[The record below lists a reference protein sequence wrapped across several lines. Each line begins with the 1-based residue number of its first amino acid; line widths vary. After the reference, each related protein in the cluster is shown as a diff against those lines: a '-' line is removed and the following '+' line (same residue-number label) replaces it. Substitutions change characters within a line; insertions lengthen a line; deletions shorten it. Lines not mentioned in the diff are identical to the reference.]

1 MRGNRR
7 NKNNN
12 YNSNK
17 GGHGGYHQGGNKGRG
32 GGKDGYNKYNNNYKY
47 NNNNNNYNNNYNDKY
62 YNNNYNKYNYNNK
75 SFNKFNS
82 NNQDEYYIEQ
92 SLNSND
98 NNEINENNKDI
109 NDQNQNQINISK
121 EDEKKEEKQNDQNY
135 NDEEEKEDEQANK
148 LQKYYNPYF
157 KRHKGDDFSRDTH
170 QNQYKKKR
178 EWNRKVKMEEKEKEK
193 EEKEKKIIEEHE
205 NYIKE
210 NIDPYYNAE
219 ELRIKGKL
227 LDIELRQEEERNKE
241 ENDKQREA
249 IKEII
254 KNNYDDQ
261 MKNIND
267 ITNKNDNNNN
277 IIKDKKNNNNNET
290 IFKKIIYGNE
300 KIKNNPILIYNIME
314 IFKAKKSSDE
324 MQGEF
329 IDLLGF
335 DDISTIEE
343 FITNRDEI
351 CESFDVAKAAL
362 DANKNILL
370 SQENLKLFGNT
381 NIKAELGKNKKK
393 KGTMN
398 ELQKLQQENIQL
410 LELLGFDKQ
419 FFNEINNENN
429 NDINNK
435 NNIIGGNQIIENDDF
450 NFHEINPVKK
460 AFGDVGYNENII
472 NDKEIY
478 FERTIRRNNYVEI
491 KVKNKDKKRE
501 KVEPLNVTKVLPKWA
516 QKCFDFKF
524 FNEIQ
529 STVFDKSFN
538 SDENLLITAPTG
550 AGKTNIALVTI
561 LREINRELR
570 LKNMSEIGA
579 DFDFST
585 TTWDFKILFLVPLK
599 ALANEFI
606 NKFTAQLSYFN
617 LVINEFSGDVDLT
630 KDQID
635 KTNLFVGIPEK
646 WDLFTRKHDDIF
658 KNLKLVIIDEV
669 HLLNEDRG
677 RVLEC
682 IVARTIR
689 KCELLQKFTRL
700 VGLSATLP
708 NYYDVADFLRVKEG
722 LFAFDSSYRATPL
735 TMKFFGLKDK
745 IPYEDY
751 KDLENNLVFEQVV
764 KYLKKE
770 KQVLVFVHSRM
781 ETINYAKELYRLAQ
795 VNGEED
801 LFRYEVKDKNEREYL
816 KANNKV
822 LQEIIPYGIG
832 FHNAGLLRKDRTI
845 VEKLFAKRSIK
856 VLVSTST
863 LAWGVNLPA
872 YAVIIKGTQFY
883 DASEGKKVDI
893 SILDIVQMFGRA
905 GRPQFDK
912 KGVGMIFCPMTKLS
926 HFVQKL
932 KNQINIE
939 SVLEKY
945 LADSLNAEIAIG
957 NISSLE
963 DAKNWLKLTY
973 LSVIKC
979 GRNRDSNIKEV
990 EKMIKK
996 SFSILNEFKL
1006 IRYVPSTG
1014 RVHST
1019 ELGRIASNY
1028 YMSYKTISYF
1038 NENLREDMFDEEL
1051 LNLFSKSNEF
1061 SNMKLYSEEQPELK
1075 SLAIK
1080 FGLLSGNL
1088 TSKKT
1093 IEDIPKPI
1101 ILLYAY
1107 LNGGYEYKNSSLF
1120 MDTMYLVDNSP
1131 RIFRAIVEIS
1141 IHKRLIRTSFLAINY
1156 LKLIEHRIAPG
1167 TTPLWQFTYE
1177 SVNSKITNKNKK
1189 YNKHAGQ
1196 GYLDSDICR
1205 KLDARGYTEI
1215 YQLFSDHIR
1224 MIASDLSMR
1233 VDTIN
1238 EIKELIK
1245 HIPRFNITVET
1256 KPLTRTILNITLTLE
1271 PKFKWNKKWNGLSEN
1286 FWVIV
1291 DNKKEIIHHELFNFT
1306 PKKLDEEKDKKYVP
1320 RLKEV
1325 VLSFA
1330 VPFDIEKGQTHARLD
1345 SIYTISVISDK
1356 WVNCYQQNIIELS
1369 EIDVP
1374 QDEDVK
1380 NELLDLYPLPLSAL
1394 KNKDYESIFNK
1405 EFQYFNPIQTQIFFS
1420 AYNSDEN
1427 LLVGAPTGSGK
1438 TAIAELAILRLFSK
1452 TSEGKVI
1459 YIAPLKSLSR
1469 ERVKDWKV
1477 KFEFMKKNVI
1487 ELTGDFTPDLET
1499 LLKSHILITTP
1510 EKWDVISRNW
1520 HHRSYVKKVNLIII
1534 DEIHLLGLDRGP
1546 IIEVIVSRMRYMCHK
1561 LKTPVRFIGLS
1572 TALANS
1578 LDVAEW
1584 LGIDTK
1590 YSKKSPPGLFNFRP
1604 AVRPCPVTVHIEGF
1618 SEKKYCPRMGTM
1630 NQPCFNAIINFS
1642 DNKPVLIFVSSR
1654 RQTRLT
1660 ALDLIALSANHSL
1673 GEHLQYPFLKT
1684 SLKEINSYIELVQ
1697 DENLKNS
1704 LIYGIGLHHAGL
1716 IENDRKIV
1724 ENLFL
1729 SQKIL
1734 ILIATST
1741 LAWGVNFPAH
1751 LVIIKGT
1758 EYRDPKT
1765 CQYVDMPITDILQMI
1780 GRAGR
1785 PQFDN
1790 EAIACLFVKEDKKN
1804 FYKKFLYEPFPL
1816 ESSLHKMLYDHI
1828 NAEISSGMLTD
1839 KKQCIDYI
1847 KWTYFFKRLVKNPT
1861 YYGLSDAKDSKK
1873 INEFI
1878 NKLLEKVLNE
1888 LHDAGCVKILDNDGL
1903 ESTYLGNLT
1912 SFYYMSYKTAKFYRD
1927 TLKANLSI
1935 VDILSVLTLADEL
1948 SHVPVRH
1955 TEDEINKQ
1963 MAQELPIKDPKFNFG
1978 KACTKGHLLI
1988 QAHLCRME
1996 MPISDY
2002 RTDLKTVLDNCIR
2015 ILLFMADIAK
2025 EKNILDTLLNI
2036 LSFIQMIMQGVWM
2049 DDCSLMCLPGLS
2061 LNDCKKIIKYG
2072 KIEHLCEFCEY
2083 IKKLSSNKNSNDKIL
2098 ANQIKEF
2105 ITDKCK
2111 IDSLDNDELN
2121 KLADIAMRLPILDVS
2136 YKVYSLDQNTLDRI
2150 YDKPIIENSDVQ
2162 ISITLTKYNDIKNN
2176 LVVHSRYPK
2185 MKNGRWFIIIGNIK
2199 TNEVLA
2205 FEKIAFKEKRNRKIN
2220 FIAPKEIDEDS
2231 IKLYIISDS
2240 YFGLDQEYNLNL
2252 KQINKGIMDK
2262 YGIIEIK
2269 NKKEEKE
2276 EKENKIEK
2284 DDEDIEK
2291 ETQKGEDDDESD
2303 EDLYLEN
2310 W

>member
-1 MRGNRR
+1 MRGN
-7 NKNNN
+7 KQNNN
-12 YNSNK
+12 NRNYNNK
-17 GGHGGYHQGGNKGRG
+17 GGHGKGGGGNKGGKG
-32 GGKDGYNKYNNNYKY
+32 GYYKY
-47 NNNNNNYNNNYNDKY
+47 NNNRSYNNTNNYNNNYNENY
-62 YNNNYNKYNYNNK
+62 GYNQNYNSYKNNNKYN
-75 SFNKFNS
+75 S
-82 NNQDEYYIEQ
+82 NYKNDEQYFEQ
-92 SLNSND
+92 SLTSNNND
-98 NNEINENNKDI
+98 NSQNNY
-109 NDQNQNQINISK
+109 
-121 EDEKKEEKQNDQNY
+121 EEYYDNY
-135 NDEEEKEDEQANK
+135 NYEEGQNNYYSEGQQQSNK
-148 LQKYYNPYF
+148 YDKYYNPYF
-157 KRHKGDDFSRDTH
+157 KRHKGDDFARDTH
-170 QNQYKKKR
+170 KNQYQKKR
-178 EWNRKVKMEEKEKEK
+178 EYNRKLKKEEKEKENQ
-193 EEKEKKIIEEHE
+193 EKEKEELEKHE
-205 NYIKE
+205 EYIKN
-210 NIDPYYNAE
+210 NIDPNYNAE
-219 ELRIKGKL
+219 EERLKEKL
-227 LDIELRQEEERNKE
+227 LDIELNQEEEENKE
-241 ENDKQREA
+241 ELDKQREE
-249 IKEII
+249 IKEQI
-254 KNNYDDQ
+254 KNNYEKQ
-261 MKNIND
+261 IENLNK
-267 ITNKNDNNNN
+267 ITE
-277 IIKDKKNNNNNET
+277 KDKKNLRNMNNET
-290 IFKKIIYGNE
+290 KFKKIIYDNE
-300 KIKNNPILIYNIME
+300 KLKNNPLLIYNIME

-335 DDISTIEE
+335 DDIPTIEE
-343 FITNRDEI
+343 FIKNRDEI
-351 CESFDVAKAAL
+351 CESFDIAKTVV
-362 DANKNILL
+362 DENKKISM

-381 NIKAELGKNKKK
+381 EVNTHYGKNKKK
-393 KGTMN
+393 KGALN
-398 ELQKLQQENIQL
+398 ELQKLQQENMEI
-410 LELLGFDKQ
+410 LEQLGFDRN
-419 FFNEINNENN
+419 FFVENEINDNN
-429 NDINNK
+429 SKNK
-435 NNIIGGNQIIENDDF
+435 IVGGNQIIEKDDF
-450 NFHEINPVKK
+450 NFQEIHPVKK
-460 AFGDVGYNENII
+460 AFGDVGYNENLE
-472 NDKEIY
+472 K
-478 FERTIRRNNYVEI
+478 NNELYEEKVIKKTNYTEI
-491 KVKNKDKKRE
+491 KVKNREKKRK
-501 KVEPLNVTKVLPKWA
+501 KVELINVNKVLPKWA
-516 QKCFDFKF
+516 KKCFDFQF

-550 AGKTNIALVTI
+550 AGKTNIALITI
-561 LREINRELR
+561 LREIWRELK
-570 LKNMSEIGA
+570 LKNMSQIDEN
-579 DFDFST
+579 FDFSKT
-585 TTWDFKILFLVPLK
+585 IWDFKILFLVPLK

-606 NKFTAQLSYFN
+606 NKFTAQLGYFN

-630 KDQID
+630 KEQID

-689 KCELLQKFTRL
+689 KCEILQKFTRL

-745 IPYEDY
+745 MAYEDY
-751 KDLENNLVFEQVV
+751 KNLENELVYEQVV
-764 KYLKKE
+764 KYLKKG

-781 ETINYAKELYRLAQ
+781 ETIKYSKELYRLAQ
-795 VNGEED
+795 TYGDEHLFKYGFEEEEG
-801 LFRYEVKDKNEREYL
+801 YEDMRSFYAKTDREYL
-816 KANNKV
+816 KVNNKV
-822 LQEIIPYGIG
+822 LQEMIPYGIG
-832 FHNAGLLRKDRTI
+832 FHNAGLLRKDRSI
-845 VEKLFAKRSIK
+845 VENLFRKRNIN

-872 YAVIIKGTQFY
+872 YAVIIKGTAFY

-912 KGVGMIFCPMTKLS
+912 KGVGMIFCPLTKLN
-926 HFVQKL
+926 HFVSKL

-939 SVLEKY
+939 SVLERY

-979 GRNRDSNIKEV
+979 GRNRDQNNKLV
-990 EKMIKK
+990 EKMIIN
-996 SFSILNEFKL
+996 SFKLLNEFKL
-1006 IRYVPSTG
+1006 IRYVSSTG

-1028 YMSYKTISYF
+1028 YMSYKTISEF
-1038 NENLREDMFDEEL
+1038 NEKLRDGMFDEEL
-1051 LNLFSKSNEF
+1051 LILFSSSNEF
-1061 SNMKLYSEEQPELK
+1061 SNMKLYSEEKPELEA
-1075 SLAIK
+1075 LAVK
-1080 FGLLSGNL
+1080 FGFLTGNL
-1088 TSKKT
+1088 TSHKS

-1101 ILLYAY
+1101 LLLYAY
-1107 LNGGYEYKNSSLF
+1107 LNGGYEFRNSSLF

-1131 RIFRAIVEIS
+1131 RIFRAIVEIC
-1141 IHKRLIRTSFLAINY
+1141 IHKRLISTSFLALNY

-1167 TTPLWQFTYE
+1167 HTPLWQFTYE
-1177 SVNSKITNKNKK
+1177 SVNNKMAYKNKK
-1189 YNKHAGQ
+1189 YNRHSGQ
-1196 GYLDSDICR
+1196 GYISSDICR
-1205 KLDARGYTEI
+1205 KMDAKGYTEI
-1215 YQLFSDHIR
+1215 SQLMTDHVKI
-1224 MIASDLSMR
+1224 IAQDLSIR
-1233 VDTIN
+1233 VDALN
-1238 EIKELIK
+1238 EIKDLIK
-1245 HIPRFNITVET
+1245 HIPRFNMTIDA

-1271 PKFKWNKKWNGLSEN
+1271 PIFRWSKKWNGLSEN

-1306 PKKLDEEKDKKYVP
+1306 PKKLDEESKKFVP
-1320 RLKEV
+1320 KLKEV

-1330 VPFDIEKGQTHARLD
+1330 VPFDIEQGKTHAKLD
-1345 SIYTISVISDK
+1345 SVYTISVVSDK
-1356 WVNCYQQNIIELS
+1356 WVNCSQKSFIELA
-1369 EIDVP
+1369 EIEVP

-1380 NELLDLYPLPLSAL
+1380 TELLDLYPLPLSAL
-1394 KNKDYESIFNK
+1394 KNKDYETVFNK
-1405 EFQYFNPIQTQIFFS
+1405 SFQYFNPIQTQIFYS
-1420 AYNSDEN
+1420 AYHSDEN

-1459 YIAPLKSLSR
+1459 YIAPLKSLSK
-1469 ERVKDWKV
+1469 ERVKDWKE
-1477 KFEFMKKNVI
+1477 KFNFMKKNVI
-1487 ELTGDFTPDLET
+1487 ELTGDFTPDLEI
-1499 LLKSHILITTP
+1499 LLKSDILITTP
-1510 EKWDVISRNW
+1510 EKWDGISRNW

-1572 TALANS
+1572 TALANC
-1578 LDVAEW
+1578 LDVADW

-1590 YSKKSPPGLFNFRP
+1590 YSKKSPPGLYNFRP

-1642 DNKPVLIFVSSR
+1642 ENKPVLIFVSSR

-1684 SLKEINSYIELVQ
+1684 SLQEINSYIELVQ
-1697 DENLKNS
+1697 DDNLKNS

-1729 SQKIL
+1729 NQKIL

-1785 PQFDN
+1785 PQYDN
-1790 EAIACLFVKEDKKN
+1790 EAIACLFVKQEKKN

-1861 YYGLSDAKDSKK
+1861 YYGLADAKNPKVLND
-1873 INEFI
+1873 FI
-1878 NKLLEKVLNE
+1878 NKLLEKVLHE
-1888 LHDAGCVKILDNDGL
+1888 LHDAGCIKLLDNDGL
-1903 ESTYLGNLT
+1903 ESTYLGNYT
-1912 SFYYMSYKTAKFYRD
+1912 SFYYMSHKTAKFYKD

-1935 VDILSVLTLADEL
+1935 VELISILTLADEL

-1963 MAQELPIKDPKFNFG
+1963 MAQELPIKDPKFNYG
-1978 KACTKGHLLI
+1978 KACTKGNLLI

-2036 LSFIQMIMQGVWM
+2036 LNFIQMIMQGLWM
-2049 DDCSLMCLPGLS
+2049 DDCSLMCLPGITLKE
-2061 LNDCKKIIKYG
+2061 CKKIIEYG

-2083 IKKLSSNKNSNDKIL
+2083 IKKLSQNKNSNDKVL
-2098 ANQIKEF
+2098 SDKIKEF
-2105 ITDKCK
+2105 ITKKCK
-2111 IDSLDNDELN
+2111 IDSLDKEELE
-2121 KLADIAMRLPILDVS
+2121 KLADVAMRLPILDVS
-2136 YKVYSLDQNTLDRI
+2136 YRLYALDQNTLERI
-2150 YDKPIIENSDVQ
+2150 YDRPIIENSDVQ
-2162 ISITLTKYNDIKNN
+2162 LSITLTKYNDTNNN
-2176 LVVHSRYPK
+2176 LVVYSRYPK
-2185 MKNGRWFIIIGNIK
+2185 IKNCRWFVIIGNIK

-2220 FIAPKEIDEDS
+2220 FTAPKDIDEDS
-2231 IKLYIISDS
+2231 IKLYIMSDS

-2269 NKKEEKE
+2269 QKKEVEEKKEEK
-2276 EKENKIEK
+2276 N
-2284 DDEDIEK
+2284 DEDEK
-2291 ETQKGEDDDESD
+2291 ETQRDDEEED
-2303 EDLYLEN
+2303 QEDLYLEN

>member
-1 MRGNRR
+1 MRGN
-7 NKNNN
+7 KQNN
-12 YNSNK
+12 YYSNR
-17 GGHGGYHQGGNKGRG
+17 GGRG
-32 GGKDGYNKYNNNYKY
+32 GRGGSHRGGNRGRGGKNGYNKFNGY
-47 NNNNNNYNNNYNDKY
+47 NNYNNNYGNNNYYNSNKKDNNYNDGQYYYNDKESEN
-62 YNNNYNKYNYNNK
+62 YNNN
-75 SFNKFNS
+75 
-82 NNQDEYYIEQ
+82 
-92 SLNSND
+92 
-98 NNEINENNKDI
+98 
-109 NDQNQNQINISK
+109 
-121 EDEKKEEKQNDQNY
+121 KEEQYYEDDY
-135 NDEEEKEDEQANK
+135 NEEEQEQYK
-148 LQKYYNPYF
+148 KYDKYYNPYF
-157 KRHKGDDFSRDTH
+157 KRHKGDDFARDTH

-178 EWNRKVKMEEKEKEK
+178 EYNRKVWKEEKEKEK
-193 EEKEKKIIEEHE
+193 EEKEERIKEEHE
-205 NYIKE
+205 KYIKE
-210 NIDPYYNAE
+210 NIEPYYNAE

-227 LDIELRQEEERNKE
+227 LDIELRQEDEKNKE
-241 ENDKQREA
+241 ENDKQREE
-249 IKEII
+249 IKEKI
-254 KNNYDDQ
+254 NENYDFQ
-261 MKNIND
+261 MKNID
-267 ITNKNDNNNN
+267 DMTIKDKDNNNN
-277 IIKDKKNNNNNET
+277 
-290 IFKKIIYGNE
+290 KKIDETKFKNIIYKNE
-300 KIKNNPILIYNIME
+300 KIKNNPLLIYNIME
-314 IFKAKKSSDE
+314 IFKTKKSADE

-329 IDLLGF
+329 VDLLGY
-335 DDISTIEE
+335 DEIPTIEE

-351 CESFDVAKAAL
+351 CESFDVAKAVV
-362 DANKNILL
+362 DTGKNISLT
-370 SQENLKLFGNT
+370 QENLKLFGNT
-381 NIKAELGKNKKK
+381 AVKTEIGKSKKK
-393 KGTMN
+393 KGALN
-398 ELQKLQQENIQL
+398 ELQKLQQENIQI
-410 LELLGFDKQ
+410 LEYLGFDRK
-419 FFNEINNENN
+419 FFNENEENLNNP
-429 NDINNK
+429 NDVV
-435 NNIIGGNQIIENDDF
+435 GGNQIIEND
-450 NFHEINPVKK
+450 NSNSQEINPVKK
-460 AFGDVGYNENII
+460 AFGDIGYNENII

-478 FERTIRRNNYVEI
+478 VENTKRRNTHVEI
-491 KVKNKDKKRE
+491 KVKNRERKRE
-501 KVEPLNVTKVLPKWA
+501 KVELLNVLKVLPKWA
-516 QKCFDFKF
+516 YKCFDFKF

-529 STVFDKSFN
+529 SKVFDKSFN

-561 LREINRELR
+561 LREINRELK
-570 LKNMSEIGA
+570 LKNMSEIDG
-579 DFDFST
+579 DFDFSDFK
-585 TTWDFKILFLVPLK
+585 WDLKILFLVPLK
-599 ALANEFI
+599 ALANEFL
-606 NKFTAQLSYFN
+606 NKFTAQLGHFN

-630 KDQID
+630 KEQID

-689 KCELLQKFTRL
+689 KCELLQKFIRL

-735 TMKFFGLKDK
+735 TMKFFGLKEK
-745 IPYEDY
+745 GSYEDF
-751 KDLENNLVFEQVV
+751 KDLENNLVYEQVIH
-764 KYLKKE
+764 YIKKD

-781 ETINYAKELYRLAQ
+781 ETINFAKELYRIAQ
-795 VNGEED
+795 INGEENY
-801 LFRYEVKDKNEREYL
+801 FRYEDDFTNSQKNSKKDREYL

-822 LQEIIPYGIG
+822 LKEILPYGIG

-845 VEKLFAKRSIK
+845 VEKAFQKRNIK

-872 YAVIIKGTQFY
+872 YTVIIKGTQYY

-893 SILDIVQMFGRA
+893 SILDILQMFGRA

-912 KGVGMIFCPMTKLS
+912 KGVGIIFCPMSKLNY
-926 HFVQKL
+926 FVSKL

-979 GRNRDSNIKEV
+979 GRNRDQNHKLV
-990 EKMIKK
+990 EKMIKN
-996 SFSILNEFKL
+996 SFQLLNEFKL
-1006 IRYVPSTG
+1006 IRYVSSTG

-1028 YMSYKTISYF
+1028 YMSYKTISEF
-1038 NENLREDMFDEEL
+1038 NEKLREDMFDEEL
-1051 LNLFSKSNEF
+1051 LNLFSLSNEF
-1061 SNMKLYSEEQPELK
+1061 ANMKLYPEEKPEL
-1075 SLAIK
+1075 LALAHK
-1080 FGLLSGNL
+1080 FQLLSNNL

-1107 LNGGYEYKNSSLF
+1107 LNGGCEFRNSSLF

-1131 RIFRAIVEIS
+1131 RVFRAIVEIS
-1141 IHKRLIRTSFLAINY
+1141 IHKRLVRTSFLALNY

-1167 TTPLWQFTYE
+1167 HTPLWQFTYE
-1177 SVNSKITNKNKK
+1177 SVNNKMLNKNKK
-1189 YNKHAGQ
+1189 NIKHSGQ
-1196 GYLDSDICR
+1196 GYIDSDICKR
-1205 KLDARGYTEI
+1205 IDAKGYTEI
-1215 YQLFSDHIR
+1215 SQIMTDSAKT
-1224 MIASDLSMR
+1224 IAFDLSIR
-1233 VDTIN
+1233 VDALN
-1238 EIKELIK
+1238 EIKDLIS
-1245 HIPRFNITVET
+1245 HIPRFKITVET

-1271 PKFKWNKKWNGLSEN
+1271 PTFRWNKRWNGLSEN

-1306 PKKLDEEKDKKYVP
+1306 PKKLDEETNKKYVP

-1330 VPFDIEKGQTHARLD
+1330 VPFDIEQGKTHARLD
-1345 SIYTISVISDK
+1345 SIYTISIISDK
-1356 WVNCYQQNIIELS
+1356 WVNCSQRTMIELS

-1380 NELLDLYPLPLSAL
+1380 TELLDLFPLPLSAL
-1394 KNKDYESIFNK
+1394 KNKEYESVFNK

-1459 YIAPLKSLSR
+1459 YIAPLKSLSK

-1477 KFEFMKKNVI
+1477 KFAFMKKNVI
-1487 ELTGDFTPDLET
+1487 ELTGDFTPDLEI
-1499 LLKSHILITTP
+1499 LLKSDILITTP
-1510 EKWDVISRNW
+1510 EKWDGISRNW

-1561 LKTPVRFIGLS
+1561 LNTKVRFIGLS

-1590 YSKKSPPGLFNFRP
+1590 YTKKSPPGLFNFRP

-1684 SLKEINSYIELVQ
+1684 SLQEINSYIELVQ

-1729 SQKIL
+1729 TQKIL

-1785 PQFDN
+1785 PQYDN
-1790 EAIACLFVKEDKKN
+1790 EAIACLFVKQDKKN

-1839 KKQCIDYI
+1839 KKDCIDYI

-1861 YYGLSDAKDSKK
+1861 YYGLSNAKDSKAL
-1873 INEFI
+1873 NLFI
-1878 NKLLEKVLNE
+1878 NKILEKVLDE
-1888 LHDAGCVKILDNDGL
+1888 LHDAGCIKILDNDGL
-1903 ESTYLGNLT
+1903 ESTYLGNYT

-1927 TLKANLSI
+1927 TLKPNLSI
-1935 VDILSVLTLADEL
+1935 VQIISILTLADEL

-1963 MAQELPIKDPKFNFG
+1963 MAQELPIKDPKFNYG

-2036 LSFIQMIMQGVWM
+2036 LNFIQMIMQAVWM
-2049 DDCSLMCLPGLS
+2049 DDCSLMCLPGIT
-2061 LNDCKKIIKYG
+2061 LNECKKFIKYG

-2083 IKKLSSNKNSNDKIL
+2083 IKKLGQKRDSNDKIL
-2098 ANQIKEF
+2098 SKQIKEF

-2111 IDSLDNDELN
+2111 IDSLDEDVLN
-2121 KLADIAMRLPILDVS
+2121 KLADVAMRLPILDVS
-2136 YKVYSLDQNTLDRI
+2136 YKVYALDQNTLERI
-2150 YDKPIIENSDVQ
+2150 YDRPIVENSDVQ
-2162 ISITLTKYNDIKNN
+2162 LSITLTKYNDIKNN
-2176 LVVHSRYPK
+2176 LVVYSRYPK
-2185 MKNGRWFIIIGNIK
+2185 MKNCRWFIIIGNIK
-2199 TNEVLA
+2199 TNEILA

-2220 FIAPKEIDEDS
+2220 FTAPKNIDEDS

-2252 KQINKGIMDK
+2252 KQINKGIKDK
-2262 YGIIEIK
+2262 YGIIEL
-2269 NKKEEKE
+2269 KEKVEDK
-2276 EKENKIEK
+2276 KIEN
-2284 DDEDIEK
+2284 DDEEVEK
-2291 ETQKGEDDDESD
+2291 ETQKGEDEEDD

>member
-1 MRGNRR
+1 MKG
-7 NKNNN
+7 NN
-12 YNSNK
+12 YNNNNRYNNNR
-17 GGHGGYHQGGNKGRG
+17 GRGHGRG
-32 GGKDGYNKYNNNYKY
+32 GYYRGRGRRGNNYNNY
-47 NNNNNNYNNNYNDKY
+47 NNNNYNNNYNNNKYNKFNDNNSYNDGQNYDESSNTNDNNNNNY
-62 YNNNYNKYNYNNK
+62 YNNTENNNYYYEEQEDGNYYNNTEG
-75 SFNKFNS
+75 
-82 NNQDEYYIEQ
+82 QEQ
-92 SLNSND
+92 G
-98 NNEINENNKDI
+98 
-109 NDQNQNQINISK
+109 Q
-121 EDEKKEEKQNDQNY
+121 Y
-135 NDEEEKEDEQANK
+135 NK

-157 KRHKGDDFSRDTH
+157 KRHKGDDFAKDTH
-170 QNQYKKKR
+170 KNQYKKKR
-178 EWNRKVKMEEKEKEK
+178 EYNRKVKKEEKEKEE
-193 EEKEKKIIEEHE
+193 EEKEKQKLEQHEQDIKDNINEYFYSEEH
-205 NYIKE
+205 
-210 NIDPYYNAE
+210 
-219 ELRIKGKL
+219 RIQEKL
-227 LDIELRQEEERNKE
+227 LNIELRQEDEKNKE
-241 ENDKQREA
+241 QNDKQREE
-249 IKEII
+249 IKQII
-254 KNNYDDQ
+254 KNDYNQQ
-261 MKNIND
+261 MKNLDD
-267 ITNKNDNNNN
+267 ITV
-277 IIKDKKNNNNNET
+277 KDKKDILKNNNET
-290 IFKKIIYGNE
+290 KFKQIIYNNP
-300 KIKNNPILIYNIME
+300 KLKNNPLLVYNIME

-335 DDISTIEE
+335 DDIATIEE

-351 CESFDVAKAAL
+351 CESFEVAKAAV
-362 DANKNILL
+362 DANKKIAL

-381 NIKAELGKNKKK
+381 TVQTEIGKNKKK
-393 KGTMN
+393 KGTFN
-398 ELQKLQQENIQL
+398 ELQKLQQENMQI
-410 LELLGFDKQ
+410 LEFLGFDRKYFIQ
-419 FFNEINNENN
+419 NDENLNNL
-429 NDINNK
+429 DD
-435 NNIIGGNQIIENDDF
+435 NNIIGGNQIIEN
-450 NFHEINPVKK
+450 NNNNIVEINPVKK
-460 AFGDVGYNENII
+460 AFGDVGFNENIV

-478 FERTIRRNNYVEI
+478 QEKSIRKNNYEEVI
-491 KVKNKDKKRE
+491 VKNRERKRE
-501 KVEPLNVTKVLPKWA
+501 KVELKNVVKVLPKWA
-516 QKCFDFKF
+516 HKCFDFKF

-538 SDENLLITAPTG
+538 SDENILITAPTG

-561 LREINRELR
+561 LREISRELK
-570 LKNMSEIGA
+570 LKNMSEISP
-579 DFDFST
+579 DFDFANVK
-585 TTWDFKILFLVPLK
+585 WDLKILFLVPLK
-599 ALANEFI
+599 ALANEFL
-606 NKFTAQLSYFN
+606 NKFKYQLGHFN

-630 KDQID
+630 KEQID

-646 WDLFTRKHDDIF
+646 WDLFTRKHDDVF
-658 KNLKLVIIDEV
+658 KALKLVIIDEV

-689 KCELLQKFTRL
+689 KCEILQKFIRF

-735 TMKFFGLKDK
+735 TMKFFGLKEKMAYD
-745 IPYEDY
+745 EY
-751 KDLENNLVFEQVV
+751 KDLENNLVYEQVS
-764 KYLKKE
+764 KYLKKG

-781 ETINYAKELYRLAQ
+781 ETIKTAKELYRLAQ
-795 VNGEED
+795 VNAEED
-801 LFRYEVKDKNEREYL
+801 LFRYGNNDEMDKKDNREYL
-816 KANNKV
+816 KASNKV
-822 LQEIIPYGIG
+822 LQELIPYGLG
-832 FHNAGLLRKDRTI
+832 FHNAGLLRKDRGL
-845 VEKLFAKRSIK
+845 VEKLFEKRNIK

-872 YAVIIKGTQFY
+872 YAVIIKGTSYY

-893 SILDIVQMFGRA
+893 SILDILQMFGRA

-912 KGVGMIFCPMTKLS
+912 KGVGMIFCPLSKLS
-926 HFVQKL
+926 YFVSKL

-939 SVLEKY
+939 SVLERY

-957 NISSLE
+957 NIASLE

-979 GRNRDSNIKEV
+979 GRNRDQNNKLV
-990 EKMIKK
+990 EKMIKD
-996 SFSILNEFKL
+996 SFKRLNEHKL
-1006 IRYVPSTG
+1006 IRYVSSTG

-1028 YMSYKTISYF
+1028 YMSYQTISEF
-1038 NENLREDMFDEEL
+1038 NEKLRDDMFDEEL
-1051 LNLFSKSNEF
+1051 LTIFASSNEF
-1061 SNMKLYSEEQPELK
+1061 ANMKNYSEEKPELEA
-1075 SLAIK
+1075 LAKK
-1080 FGLLSGNL
+1080 FQLITGNL

-1093 IEDIPKPI
+1093 VDDIPKPI
-1101 ILLYAY
+1101 ILLYTY
-1107 LNGGYEYKNSSLF
+1107 LNGNYEFRNSSLF

-1141 IHKRLIRTSFLAINY
+1141 IHKRLVRTSFLALNY

-1167 TTPLWQFTYE
+1167 KTPLWQFTYE
-1177 SVNSKITNKNKK
+1177 SQNNKILNKNKK
-1189 YNKHAGQ
+1189 YDKHSGQ
-1196 GYLDSDICR
+1196 GYIDSDICR
-1205 KLDARGYTEI
+1205 RMDAKGYTEI
-1215 YQLFSDHIR
+1215 SQLMTDHVKI
-1224 MIASDLSMR
+1224 IASDLSIR
-1233 VDTIN
+1233 VDALN

-1245 HIPRFNITVET
+1245 HIPRFNIIVET

-1271 PKFKWNKKWNGLSEN
+1271 PKFKWSKKWNGLSEN

-1291 DNKKEIIHHELFNFT
+1291 NNKKEIIHHELFNFT
-1306 PKKLDEEKDKKYVP
+1306 PKKLDDENNKKFAP

-1325 VLSFA
+1325 ILSFA
-1330 VPFDIEKGQTHARLD
+1330 VPFDIERGETHARLD
-1345 SIYTISVISDK
+1345 TFYTISIISDK
-1356 WVNCYQQNIIELS
+1356 WVDCSQKEIIELS

-1380 NELLDLYPLPLSAL
+1380 TELLDLYPLPLSAL
-1394 KNKDYESIFNK
+1394 KNKEYESVFDK
-1405 EFQYFNPIQTQIFFS
+1405 EFKFFNPIQTQIFYS
-1420 AYNSDEN
+1420 VYNSDEN

-1452 TSEGKVI
+1452 TSEGKII
-1459 YIAPLKSLSR
+1459 YIAPLKSLSK
-1469 ERVKDWKV
+1469 ERVKDWKE
-1477 KFEFMKKNVI
+1477 KFKFLKKNVI

-1499 LLKSHILITTP
+1499 LLKSDILITTP
-1510 EKWDVISRNW
+1510 EKWDGISRNW

-1572 TALANS
+1572 TALANC
-1578 LDVAEW
+1578 LDVADW

-1590 YSKKSPPGLFNFRP
+1590 YAKVAPPGLYNFRP

-1618 SEKKYCPRMGTM
+1618 AEKRYCPRMGTM

-1673 GEHLQYPFLKT
+1673 GDHLQYPFLKT
-1684 SLKEINSYIELVQ
+1684 SIKEINEYIESVQ
-1697 DENLKNS
+1697 DDNLKNS

-1716 IENDRKIV
+1716 IESDRKIV
-1724 ENLFL
+1724 EHLFL
-1729 SQKIL
+1729 TQKIL

-1785 PQFDN
+1785 PQYDT
-1790 EAIACLFVKEDKKN
+1790 EAIACLFVKQEKKN

-1861 YYGLSDAKDSKK
+1861 YYGLPDAKDPKVL
-1873 INEFI
+1873 NNFI
-1878 NKLLEKVLNE
+1878 NKLLEKVLHE
-1888 LHDAGCVKILDNDGL
+1888 LHDAGCIKILDNDGL

-1927 TLKANLSI
+1927 TLKENLSI
-1935 VDILSVLTLADEL
+1935 VELISILTLADEL

-1963 MAQELPIKDPKFNFG
+1963 MGQELPIKDPKFNYG
-1978 KACTKGHLLI
+1978 KACTKGNLLI

-2036 LSFIQMIMQGVWM
+2036 LNFIQMIMQGLWM
-2049 DDCSLMCLPGLS
+2049 DDCSLMCLPGIT
-2061 LNDCKKIIKYG
+2061 LNDCKKIIKNG

-2083 IKKLSSNKNSNDKIL
+2083 IKKLSQEKKSNDKIL
-2098 ANQIKEF
+2098 SQKIKEF
-2105 ITDKCK
+2105 ITDKCQIK
-2111 IDSLDNDELN
+2111 SLDKDELD
-2121 KLADIAMRLPILDVS
+2121 KLADVAMRLPILDVS
-2136 YKVYSLDQNTLDRI
+2136 YKIYSLDQNTLERI
-2150 YDKPIIENSDVQ
+2150 YDRPVIENSDVQ
-2162 ISITLTKYNDIKNN
+2162 ISVTLTKYNDINNN
-2176 LVVHSRYPK
+2176 LVVYSRYPK
-2185 MKNGRWFIIIGNIK
+2185 IKNCRWFIIIGNVK

-2205 FEKIAFKEKRNRKIN
+2205 FEKIGFKEKRNKTIN
-2220 FIAPKEIDEDS
+2220 FTAPKEIDEDS
-2231 IKLYIISDS
+2231 IKLYIMSDS
-2240 YFGLDQEYNLNL
+2240 YFGLDQEYNINL
-2252 KQINKGIMDK
+2252 KEINKGIMDK

-2269 NKKEEKE
+2269 QNKKS
-2276 EKENKIEK
+2276 
-2284 DDEDIEK
+2284 DEDKNKDKEDEDVEK
-2291 ETQKGEDDDESD
+2291 ETQKGDDDEED
-2303 EDLYLEN
+2303 EEDLYLEN

>member
-1 MRGNRR
+1 MSSNRPYKNNRGGYNRR
-7 NKNNN
+7 GGKRNRGGRGFKNNNN
-12 YNSNK
+12 YN
-17 GGHGGYHQGGNKGRG
+17 
-32 GGKDGYNKYNNNYKY
+32 YNNYNNSNGYYNY
-47 NNNNNNYNNNYNDKY
+47 NNNNNYNYNNYN
-62 YNNNYNKYNYNNK
+62 
-75 SFNKFNS
+75 NKFNS
-82 NNQDEYYIEQ
+82 NYEENNQDEQYFEE
-92 SLNSND
+92 SLNSNEINNTNND
-98 NNEINENNKDI
+98 NNEDNI
-109 NDQNQNQINISK
+109 NDKDNINNNQNEKEEEENEEYN
-121 EDEKKEEKQNDQNY
+121 EDEKEKN
-135 NDEEEKEDEQANK
+135 NK
-148 LQKYYNPYF
+148 YDKYYNPYF
-157 KRHKGDDFSRDTH
+157 KRHRGDDFARDTH

-178 EWNRKVKMEEKEKEK
+178 EWNRKIKKEEKEKEK
-193 EEKEKKIIEEHE
+193 EEKEKKILEQDEK
-205 NYIKE
+205 YYKE
-210 NIDPYYNAE
+210 NIEPYYDAE
-219 ELRIKGKL
+219 QLRIKGKL
-227 LDIELRQEEERNKE
+227 LDIELRQEDEKNKE
-241 ENDKQREA
+241 ETDKQREE
-249 IKEII
+249 IKE
-254 KNNYDDQ
+254 KLKDNYEQQ
-261 MKNIND
+261 MNNIND
-267 ITNKNDNNNN
+267 ITNKD
-277 IIKDKKNNNNNET
+277 KNNLKINGET
-290 IFKKIIYGNE
+290 KFKTIIYNNTN
-300 KIKNNPILIYNIME
+300 IRNNPLLIYNIME
-314 IFKAKKSSDE
+314 IFKAKKSADE

-335 DDISTIEE
+335 DEISTIEE
-343 FITNRDEI
+343 LITNRDEI
-351 CESFDVAKAAL
+351 CESFDVAKTAV
-362 DANKNILL
+362 DANKKIAL

-381 NIKAELGKNKKK
+381 EVKTEYGKSKKK
-393 KGTMN
+393 KNNLN
-398 ELQKLQQENIQL
+398 ELQKLQQENIQI
-410 LELLGFDKQ
+410 LEYLGFDRK
-419 FFNEINNENN
+419 FFNELNNENIS
-429 NDINNK
+429 NDT
-435 NNIIGGNQIIENDDF
+435 NIIGGNQIIENDN
-450 NFHEINPVKK
+450 NFLEINPVKK
-460 AFGDVGYNENII
+460 AFGDVGYNEYLA
-472 NDKEIY
+472 NDKELY
-478 FERTIRRNNYVEI
+478 EEKTTRKNNYVEI
-491 KVKNKDKKRE
+491 KVKNKMKKRE
-501 KVEPLNVTKVLPKWA
+501 KIEPLNIMKVLPKWA

-561 LREINRELR
+561 LREIQKELKM
-570 LKNMSEIGA
+570 KNMSEIDA
-579 DFDFST
+579 NFNFSNII
-585 TTWDFKILFLVPLK
+585 WDFKILFLVPLK

-606 NKFTAQLSYFN
+606 NKFTSQLGYFN
-617 LVINEFSGDVDLT
+617 LIINEFSGDVDLT
-630 KDQID
+630 KEQID

-735 TMKFFGLKDK
+735 TMKFFGLKEK
-745 IPYEDY
+745 GPYEDY
-751 KDLENNLVFEQVV
+751 KDLENSLVYEQVV

-781 ETINYAKELYRLAQ
+781 ETINFSKELYRLAQ
-795 VNGEED
+795 LNGEEEYFRYETNGEED
-801 LFRYEVKDKNEREYL
+801 YENTQKNYKKDREYL

-832 FHNAGLLRKDRTI
+832 FHNAGLLRKDRSI
-845 VEKLFAKRSIK
+845 VEKLFQKRSIK

-912 KGVGMIFCPMTKLS
+912 KGVGMIFCPMSKLNN
-926 HFVQKL
+926 FVSKL

-957 NISSLE
+957 NISCLE

-973 LSVIKC
+973 LSVLKC
-979 GRNRDSNIKEV
+979 GRKRDQNIKLI
-990 EKMIKK
+990 EKMIKN
-996 SFSILNEFKL
+996 SFQLLNEFKL
-1006 IRYVPSTG
+1006 IRYVSSTG

-1028 YMSYKTISYF
+1028 YMSYKTISEF
-1038 NENLREDMFDEEL
+1038 HENLREDMFDEEL
-1051 LNLFSKSNEF
+1051 LKLFSLSNEF
-1061 SNMKLYSEEQPELK
+1061 TNMKLYSEEKPELEA
-1075 SLAIK
+1075 LAKK
-1080 FGLLSGNL
+1080 FKLLSGNL
-1088 TSKKT
+1088 TSKKS

-1107 LNGGYEYKNSSLF
+1107 LNGYTEYRNSSLF

-1141 IHKRLIRTSFLAINY
+1141 IHKRLIRTSFLALNY
-1156 LKLIEHRIAPG
+1156 LKLIEHRIPPG
-1167 TTPLWQFTYE
+1167 HTPLWQFTYE
-1177 SVNSKITNKNKK
+1177 SVNNKISNKNKK
-1189 YNKHAGQ
+1189 YSKHSGQ

-1205 KLDARGYTEI
+1205 KMDAKGYTEI
-1215 YQLFSDHIR
+1215 SQLFSDHIKV
-1224 MIASDLSMR
+1224 IAFDLNIR
-1233 VDTIN
+1233 VDNLN

-1245 HIPRFNITVET
+1245 HIPRFNITVEA

-1271 PKFKWNKKWNGLSEN
+1271 PIFKWSKKWNGLSEN

-1291 DNKKEIIHHELFNFT
+1291 DNKKEIIHQELFNFT
-1306 PKKLDEEKDKKYVP
+1306 PKKLDEENKKYVP
-1320 RLKEV
+1320 KLKEV

-1330 VPFDIEKGQTHARLD
+1330 VPFDIEQGKTHARLD
-1345 SIYTISVISDK
+1345 AIYTISIISDK
-1356 WVNCYQQNIIELS
+1356 WVNCSQRELIELS

-1374 QDEDVK
+1374 QDEDIK
-1380 NELLDLYPLPLSAL
+1380 TELLDLFPLPISAL
-1394 KNKDYESIFNK
+1394 KNKDFESVFKK
-1405 EFQYFNPIQTQIFFS
+1405 EFQYFNPIQTQIFYS
-1420 AYNSDEN
+1420 AYHSDEN
-1427 LLVGAPTGSGK
+1427 LLIGAPTGSGK

-1459 YIAPLKSLSR
+1459 YIAPLKSLSK
-1469 ERVKDWKV
+1469 ERVKDWKE
-1477 KFEFMKKNVI
+1477 KFSFMKKNVI
-1487 ELTGDFTPDLET
+1487 ELTGDYTPDLEV
-1499 LLKSHILITTP
+1499 LLNSDILITTP
-1510 EKWDVISRNW
+1510 EKWDGISRNW

-1534 DEIHLLGLDRGP
+1534 DEIHLLGLERGP

-1572 TALANS
+1572 TALANCK
-1578 LDVAEW
+1578 DVAEW

-1590 YSKKSPPGLFNFRP
+1590 YTQKKPPGLFNFRP
-1604 AVRPCPVTVHIEGF
+1604 AVRPCPVTVHVEGF

-1642 DNKPVLIFVSSR
+1642 ENKPVLIFVSSR

-1684 SLKEINSYIELVQ
+1684 SLSEINSYIELVQ

-1729 SQKIL
+1729 NQKIL

-1785 PQFDN
+1785 PQYDN
-1790 EAIACLFVKEDKKN
+1790 EAIACLFVKQDKKN

-1839 KKQCIDYI
+1839 KKQCIEYI

-1861 YYGLSDAKDSKK
+1861 YYGLADAKNPKVL
-1873 INEFI
+1873 NEYI

-1888 LHDAGCVKILDNDGL
+1888 LHDAGCVKILDNDEL
-1903 ESTYLGNLT
+1903 ESTYLGNYT
-1912 SFYYMSYKTAKFYRD
+1912 SFYYMSYKTTKFYRD

-1935 VDILSVLTLADEL
+1935 VEILSILTLADEL

-1963 MAQELPIKDPKFNFG
+1963 MAQELPIKDPKFNYG
-1978 KACTKGHLLI
+1978 KASTKGNLLI

-2036 LSFIQMIMQGVWM
+2036 LNFIQMIMQGVWM
-2049 DDCSLMCLPGLS
+2049 DDCSLMCLPGIT

-2083 IKKLSSNKNSNDKIL
+2083 IKKLNQNMDNKENNDKIL
-2098 ANQIKEF
+2098 SDKIKEF
-2105 ITDKCK
+2105 ITDKCR
-2111 IDSLDNDELN
+2111 IDSLDKDELN
-2121 KLADIAMRLPILDVS
+2121 KLADVAMRLPILDIS
-2136 YKVYSLDQNTLDRI
+2136 YRVYALNQNTLERE
-2150 YDKPIIENSDVQ
+2150 YNKPIIENSDVQ
-2162 ISITLTKYNDIKNN
+2162 ISITLTKYNDTKNN
-2176 LVVHSRYPK
+2176 LVVYSRYPK
-2185 MKNGRWFIIIGNIK
+2185 IKNCRWFIIIGNVK

-2205 FEKIAFKEKRNRKIN
+2205 FEKLAFKEKRNRKIN
-2220 FIAPKEIDEDS
+2220 FTAPKNIDEDS
-2231 IKLYIISDS
+2231 IKLYIMSDS

-2252 KQINKGIMDK
+2252 KKINKGIMDK

-2269 NKKEEKE
+2269 PKKEEKE
-2276 EKENKIEK
+2276 EKIEK
-2284 DDEDIEK
+2284 DDDEFEK
-2291 ETQKGEDDDESD
+2291 ETQKGEDEEDD

>member
-1 MRGNRR
+1 MRGNKKNNNYYNNRGGRGGYRR
-7 NKNNN
+7 GGNNNRARGSNRYNKNNN
-12 YNSNK
+12 YS
-17 GGHGGYHQGGNKGRG
+17 
-32 GGKDGYNKYNNNYKY
+32 
-47 NNNNNNYNNNYNDKY
+47 NNNYNN
-62 YNNNYNKYNYNNK
+62 YNNHYYNKYNQNYEDDEQYYQQSLKSNEDTDNNHDK
-75 SFNKFNS
+75 NKNEGNNSKIQNKIENEKENS
-82 NNQDEYYIEQ
+82 N
-92 SLNSND
+92 
-98 NNEINENNKDI
+98 
-109 NDQNQNQINISK
+109 
-121 EDEKKEEKQNDQNY
+121 KKEEEEQNEENYEDVEEQDQEQY
-135 NDEEEKEDEQANK
+135 KKYEK
-148 LQKYYNPYF
+148 YHNPNF
-157 KRHKGDDFSRDTH
+157 KRHKGDDFARDTH

-178 EWNRKVKMEEKEKEK
+178 EWNRKVWKEEKEREK
-193 EEKEKKIIEEHE
+193 EEKEKKFLE
-205 NYIKE
+205 NQEKYYKE
-210 NIDPYYNAE
+210 NIEPYYNAE
-219 ELRIKGKL
+219 EQRIKGKL
-227 LDIELRQEEERNKE
+227 LDIELRQEDEKNKDE
-241 ENDKQREA
+241 IDKQREE
-249 IKEII
+249 IKEQI
-254 KNNYDDQ
+254 KNNYDQQ
-261 MKNIND
+261 MQNLTD
-267 ITNKNDNNNN
+267 ITE
-277 IIKDKKNNNNNET
+277 KDKNFIKNGET
-290 IFKKIIYGNE
+290 KFKKIIYSNS
-300 KIKNNPILIYNIME
+300 KIKSNPLLIYNIME

-351 CESFDVAKAAL
+351 CESFEVAKAAVEGNEKI
-362 DANKNILL
+362 AL

-381 NIKAELGKNKKK
+381 EVKTEIGKNKKK
-393 KGTMN
+393 KRNLN
-398 ELQKLQQENIQL
+398 EMQKLQRENMKI
-410 LELLGFDKQ
+410 LEFLGFDRK
-419 FFNEINNENN
+419 FFNEMNE
-429 NDINNK
+429 DITSTD
-435 NNIIGGNQIIENDDF
+435 NNIVGGNQIIENDDF
-450 NFHEINPVKK
+450 YVNEINPVKK
-460 AFGDVGYNENII
+460 AFGDVGYNEYKVK
-472 NDKEIY
+472 DKEIY
-478 FERTIRRNNYVEI
+478 HEDIITKTNFTEI
-491 KVKNKDKKRE
+491 KVKNILKKRE
-501 KVEPLNVTKVLPKWA
+501 KKEPISVVKNLPKWA

-538 SDENLLITAPTG
+538 SDESLLITAPTG

-561 LREINRELR
+561 LREINKELK
-570 LKNMSEIGA
+570 LKNMNEIDA
-579 DFDFST
+579 SFNFSNII
-585 TTWDFKILFLVPLK
+585 WDLKILFLVPLK
-599 ALANEFI
+599 ALANEFL
-606 NKFTAQLSYFN
+606 NKFKAQLGYFN

-630 KDQID
+630 KEQID

-646 WDLFTRKHDDIF
+646 WDLFTRKHDDVF

-689 KCELLQKFTRL
+689 KCELLQKFIRI

-745 IPYEDY
+745 CPYDEY
-751 KDLENNLVFEQVV
+751 KELENNLVYEQVV
-764 KYLKKE
+764 KYLKKG
-770 KQVLVFVHSRM
+770 KQALVFVHSRM
-781 ETINYAKELYRLAQ
+781 ETINFAKELFRLAQ
-795 VNGEED
+795 TNGEED
-801 LFRYEVKDKNEREYL
+801 IFRYEKNGEEDYDYKNQKKNKNDREYL
-816 KANNKV
+816 KVDNKN
-822 LQEIIPYGIG
+822 LQDILPYGIG

-845 VEKLFAKRSIK
+845 VENLFRRRSIK

-872 YAVIIKGTQFY
+872 YAVIIKGTQYY

-893 SILDIVQMFGRA
+893 SILDILQMFGRA

-912 KGVGMIFCPMTKLS
+912 KGVGMIFCPRNKLTY
-926 HFVQKL
+926 FVSRL
-932 KNQINIE
+932 KNQVNID

-957 NISSLE
+957 NISSIE

-973 LSVIKC
+973 LSVLKC
-979 GRNRDSNIKEV
+979 GRNRDKNMKLV
-990 EKMIKK
+990 EKMIKANFK
-996 SFSILNEFKL
+996 TLNEFKL

-1028 YMSYKTISYF
+1028 YMSYKTITEF
-1038 NENLREDMFDEEL
+1038 NEKLREDMFDEEL
-1051 LNLFSKSNEF
+1051 LNVFSLSNEF
-1061 SNMKLYSEEQPELK
+1061 SNMKLYDEEKPELIA
-1075 SLAIK
+1075 LAQK

-1088 TSKKT
+1088 TSKKS
-1093 IEDIPKPI
+1093 IDDIPKPI

-1107 LNGGYEYKNSSLF
+1107 LNGGYEFRNSSLF

-1131 RIFRAIVEIS
+1131 RIFRAIAEIS
-1141 IHKRLIRTSFLAINY
+1141 IHKRLVRTSFLALNY
-1156 LKLIEHRIAPG
+1156 LKLIEHRIPPG
-1167 TTPLWQFTYE
+1167 HTPLWQFTYE
-1177 SVNSKITNKNKK
+1177 SANNKMINKNKK
-1189 YNKHAGQ
+1189 YNKHSGQ
-1196 GYLDSDICR
+1196 GYLNSDICR
-1205 KLDARGYTEI
+1205 KLDAKGYTEI
-1215 YQLFSDHIR
+1215 SKLFSDHIKT
-1224 MIASDLSMR
+1224 IAYDLSMR
-1233 VDTIN
+1233 VDQLN

-1245 HIPRFNITVET
+1245 HIPRFNITVEA

-1271 PKFKWNKKWNGLSEN
+1271 PIFKWNKKWNGLSEN

-1291 DNKKEIIHHELFNFT
+1291 DNRKEIIHTELFNFT
-1306 PKKLDEEKDKKYVP
+1306 PKKLDEEKNKKFVP
-1320 RLKEV
+1320 KLKEV

-1330 VPFDIEKGQTHARLD
+1330 VPFDIEKGKARARLD
-1345 SIYTISVISDK
+1345 AIYTISIISDK
-1356 WVNCYQQNIIELS
+1356 WVYCNQSSFIELS

-1380 NELLDLYPLPLSAL
+1380 TELLDLFPLPLSAL
-1394 KNKDYESIFNK
+1394 KNKEYESVFNK
-1405 EFQYFNPIQTQIFFS
+1405 EFQYFNPIQTQIFYS
-1420 AYNSDEN
+1420 VYNSDEN
-1427 LLVGAPTGSGK
+1427 LLIGAPTGSGK
-1438 TAIAELAILRLFSK
+1438 TAIAELAVLRLFSK

-1459 YIAPLKSLSR
+1459 YIAPLKSLSK
-1469 ERVKDWKV
+1469 ERVKDWKQ
-1477 KFEFMKKNVI
+1477 KFSFMKKNVI
-1487 ELTGDFTPDLET
+1487 ELTGDFTPDLEI
-1499 LLKSHILITTP
+1499 LLNSDILITTP
-1510 EKWDVISRNW
+1510 EKWDGISRNW
-1520 HHRSYVKKVNLIII
+1520 HHRAYVKKVNLIII

-1590 YSKKSPPGLFNFRP
+1590 YSKKTPPGLFNFRP
-1604 AVRPCPVTVHIEGF
+1604 AVRPCPVTVHVEGF

-1660 ALDLIALSANHSL
+1660 ALDLIALSANNSL

-1684 SLKEINSYIELVQ
+1684 SIKEINSYIELVQ

-1729 SQKIL
+1729 NQKIL

-1785 PQFDN
+1785 PQYDN
-1790 EAIACLFVKEDKKN
+1790 EAIACLFVKQDKKN

-1861 YYGLSDAKDSKK
+1861 YYGLSDAKDPK
-1873 INEFI
+1873 ILNNFI
-1878 NKLLEKVLNE
+1878 NKLLEKVLDE
-1888 LHDAGCVKILDNDGL
+1888 LHDAGCIKILDNDGL
-1903 ESTYLGNLT
+1903 EPTYLGNYT

-1935 VDILSVLTLADEL
+1935 VEIISILTLADEL

-1963 MAQELPIKDPKFNFG
+1963 MAQELPIKDPKFNYG
-1978 KACTKGHLLI
+1978 KATTKGHLLI

-2036 LSFIQMIMQGVWM
+2036 LNFIQMIMQGVWM
-2049 DDCSLMCLPGLS
+2049 DDCSLMCLPGIT

-2083 IKKLSSNKNSNDKIL
+2083 IKKMSQEKNSNDEYLSNKI
-2098 ANQIKEF
+2098 KSF
-2105 ITDKCK
+2105 ITETCQ
-2111 IDSLDNDELN
+2111 IDSLDKDELN
-2121 KLADIAMRLPILDVS
+2121 KLADVAMRLPILDIS
-2136 YKVYSLDQNTLDRI
+2136 YKVYALDQNTLDRI
-2150 YDKPIIENSDVQ
+2150 YDKPIVENSDVQ
-2162 ISITLTKYNDIKNN
+2162 ISITLIKYNDIKNN
-2176 LVVHSRYPK
+2176 LVVYSRYPK
-2185 MKNGRWFIIIGNIK
+2185 IKNGRWFVIIGNVK

-2205 FEKIAFKEKRNRKIN
+2205 FEKLAFKEKRNKKIN
-2220 FIAPKEIDEDS
+2220 FTAPKDIDEDS
-2231 IKLYIISDS
+2231 IKLYIMSDS
-2240 YFGLDQEYNLNL
+2240 YFGLDQEYNINL

-2269 NKKEEKE
+2269 AKKEVKE
-2276 EKENKIEK
+2276 DKKIEK

-2291 ETQKGEDDDESD
+2291 ETQKGEDDEDA

>member
-1 MRGNRR
+1 MRGN
-7 NKNNN
+7 NYNNN
-12 YNSNK
+12 NRYNSNR
-17 GGHGGYHQGGNKGRG
+17 GGHGRG
-32 GGKDGYNKYNNNYKY
+32 GHRRGVKPGYNKYNNNNRYNNSNYY
-47 NNNNNNYNNNYNDKY
+47 NNNNKYNNYKDNS
-62 YNNNYNKYNYNNK
+62 NNNYNKNNNN
-75 SFNKFNS
+75 SYNKFNPKYK
-82 NNQDEYYIEQ
+82 NDDQYIQE
-92 SLNSND
+92 SLNSNEKDKD
-98 NNEINENNKDI
+98 NNQNNNNYLHTENDN
-109 NDQNQNQINISK
+109 N
-121 EDEKKEEKQNDQNY
+121 NY
-135 NDEEEKEDEQANK
+135 YYEEEEEDNNNYYNNTEGQEQQPNK
-148 LQKYYNPYF
+148 LEKYYNPNF
-157 KRHKGDDFSRDTH
+157 KRHKGDDFARDTH
-170 QNQYKKKR
+170 KNQYKKKR
-178 EWNRKVKMEEKEKEK
+178 EYNRKLKKEEKEKEN
-193 EEKEKKIIEEHE
+193 EEKEKKIKEEHE
-205 NYIKE
+205 KFINDH
-210 NIDPYYNAE
+210 IDPYYYSE
-219 ELRIKGKL
+219 ENRIQEKL
-227 LDIELRQEEERNKE
+227 LDLEIKQEDEKNKE
-241 ENDKQREA
+241 EIDKQREE
-249 IKEII
+249 IKDII
-254 KNNYDDQ
+254 KKDYDKQ
-261 MKNIND
+261 MKNLTD
-267 ITNKNDNNNN
+267 ITV
-277 IIKDKKNNNNNET
+277 KDRKDIVQNNET
-290 IFKKIIYGNE
+290 KFKKIIYNNQ
-300 KIKNNPILIYNIME
+300 KLKNNPLLIYNIME

-351 CESFDVAKAAL
+351 CESFDVAKSAVE
-362 DANKNILL
+362 ANKKISL

-381 NIKAELGKNKKK
+381 TVQTEVGKSKKK
-393 KGTMN
+393 KGTFN
-398 ELQKLQQENIQL
+398 ELQKLQQENNQI
-410 LELLGFDKQ
+410 LEFLGFDRK
-419 FFNEINNENN
+419 FFIENNENIN
-429 NDINNK
+429 ELNNNK
-435 NNIIGGNQIIENDDF
+435 IIGGNQIIENDDF
-450 NFHEINPVKK
+450 NFQEINPVKK
-460 AFGDVGYNENII
+460 AFGDVGYNENIV

-478 FERTIRRNNYVEI
+478 QEKSIRKNNYVEI
-491 KVKNKDKKRE
+491 VVKNREKKRE
-501 KVEPLNVTKVLPKWA
+501 KTELKNVVKVLPKWA
-516 QKCFDFKF
+516 QKCFDFNF

-529 STVFDKSFN
+529 SAVFDKSFYT
-538 SDENLLITAPTG
+538 DENILITAPTG

-561 LREINRELR
+561 LREINRELK
-570 LKNMSEIGA
+570 LKNMSEIPA
-579 DFDFST
+579 NFDFSSIV
-585 TTWDFKILFLVPLK
+585 WDFKILFLVPLK
-599 ALANEFI
+599 ALANEFL
-606 NKFTAQLSYFN
+606 NKFTSQLGYFN

-630 KDQID
+630 KEQID

-646 WDLFTRKHDDIF
+646 WDLFTRKHDDVF

-689 KCELLQKFTRL
+689 KCEILQKFIRF

-735 TMKFFGLKDK
+735 TMKFFGLKEK
-745 IPYEDY
+745 GSYEDY
-751 KDLENNLVFEQVV
+751 KDLENDLVYERVI
-764 KYLKKE
+764 KYLRKG

-781 ETINYAKELYRLAQ
+781 ETIKFAKELYRLAQ
-795 VNGEED
+795 VNGDED
-801 LFRYEVKDKNEREYL
+801 LFRYEINNETDKGENREYL
-816 KANNKV
+816 KTNNKV
-822 LQEIIPYGIG
+822 LQEVIPYGLG
-832 FHNAGLLRKDRTI
+832 FHNAGLLRKDRSI
-845 VEKLFAKRSIK
+845 VEKLFQKRNIK

-872 YAVIIKGTQFY
+872 YAVIIKGTSFY

-893 SILDIVQMFGRA
+893 SILDIIQMFGRA
-905 GRPQFDK
+905 GRPQYDK
-912 KGVGMIFCPMTKLS
+912 KGVGMIFCPISKLNY
-926 HFVQKL
+926 FVSKL

-945 LADSLNAEIAIG
+945 LSDSLNAEIAIG
-957 NISSLE
+957 NISSIE

-979 GRNRDSNIKEV
+979 GRKRDQNIKLIER
-990 EKMIKK
+990 MIKE
-996 SFSILNEFKL
+996 SFKILNEFKL
-1006 IRYVPSTG
+1006 IRYVSSTG

-1028 YMSYKTISYF
+1028 YMSYKTISEF
-1038 NENLREDMFDEEL
+1038 NEKLREDMFDEEL
-1051 LNLFSKSNEF
+1051 LTLFSSSNEF
-1061 SNMKLYSEEQPELK
+1061 ANMKLYSEEKPELE
-1075 SLAIK
+1075 SLAKK
-1080 FGLLSGNL
+1080 FKLLTGNL
-1088 TSKKT
+1088 TSKKS

-1101 ILLYAY
+1101 ILLYTY
-1107 LNGGYEYKNSSLF
+1107 LNGNYEFRNSSLF

-1131 RIFRAIVEIS
+1131 RIFRAIAEIS
-1141 IHKRLIRTSFLAINY
+1141 IHKRLVRTSFLALNY

-1167 TTPLWQFTYE
+1167 HTPLWQFTYE
-1177 SVNSKITNKNKK
+1177 SQNNKISNKNKK
-1189 YNKHAGQ
+1189 YTKHSGQ
-1196 GYLDSDICR
+1196 GYIDSDICR
-1205 KLDARGYTEI
+1205 KMDAKGYTEI
-1215 YQLFSDHIR
+1215 SQLMTDHVKI
-1224 MIASDLSMR
+1224 IASDLSIR
-1233 VDTIN
+1233 VDSLN

-1245 HIPRFNITVET
+1245 HIPRFNIIVET

-1271 PKFKWNKKWNGLSEN
+1271 PKFKWSKKWNGLSEN

-1291 DNKKEIIHHELFNFT
+1291 NNNKEIIHHELFSFT
-1306 PKKLDEEKDKKYVP
+1306 PKKLDEERNKKYVP
-1320 RLKEV
+1320 KLKEV

-1330 VPFDIEKGQTHARLD
+1330 VPFDIERGKTHARLD
-1345 SIYTISVISDK
+1345 SFYNISIISDK
-1356 WVNCYQQNIIELS
+1356 WVNCNQSTIIELS
-1369 EIDVP
+1369 EIEVP

-1380 NELLDLYPLPLSAL
+1380 TELLDLFPLPLSAL
-1394 KNKDYESIFNK
+1394 KNKEYESVFNK
-1405 EFQYFNPIQTQIFFS
+1405 EFQYFNPIQTQIFYS

-1459 YIAPLKSLSR
+1459 YIAPLKSLSK

-1477 KFEFMKKNVI
+1477 KFAFLKKNVI
-1487 ELTGDFTPDLET
+1487 ELTGDFTPDLEI
-1499 LLKSHILITTP
+1499 LLKSDILITTP
-1510 EKWDVISRNW
+1510 EKWDGISRNW

-1572 TALANS
+1572 TALANC

-1590 YSKKSPPGLFNFRP
+1590 YAKKSPPGLFNFRP

-1618 SEKKYCPRMGTM
+1618 SEKRYCPRMGTM

-1673 GEHLQYPFLKT
+1673 GDHLQYPFLKT

-1697 DENLKNS
+1697 DDNLKNS

-1729 SQKIL
+1729 NQKIL

-1785 PQFDN
+1785 PQYDN
-1790 EAIACLFVKEDKKN
+1790 EAIACLFVKQDKKN

-1861 YYGLSDAKDSKK
+1861 YYGLSDAKDPKELNK
-1873 INEFI
+1873 FI
-1878 NKLLEKVLNE
+1878 NKLLEKVLHE
-1888 LHDAGCVKILDNDGL
+1888 LHDAGCIRILDNDGL
-1903 ESTYLGNLT
+1903 ESTYLGNYT

-1927 TLKANLSI
+1927 TLKGNLSI
-1935 VDILSVLTLADEL
+1935 VEIINILTLADEL

-1963 MAQELPIKDPKFNFG
+1963 MAQELPIKDPKFNYG
-1978 KACTKGHLLI
+1978 KATTKGNLLI

-2015 ILLFMADIAK
+2015 ILLFMADIAR

-2036 LSFIQMIMQGVWM
+2036 LNFIQMIMQGVWM
-2049 DDCSLMCLPGLS
+2049 DDCSLMCLPGIT

-2083 IKKLSSNKNSNDKIL
+2083 IKKLSQNKDNDDKKLSNK
-2098 ANQIKEF
+2098 IKEF

-2111 IDSLDNDELN
+2111 VDSLDNEELD
-2121 KLADIAMRLPILDVS
+2121 KLADVAMRLPILDIN
-2136 YKVYSLDQNTLDRI
+2136 YKVYSLDQNTLERI
-2150 YDKPIIENSDVQ
+2150 YDRPIIENSDVQ
-2162 ISITLTKYNDIKNN
+2162 LSITLTKYNDINNN
-2176 LVVHSRYPK
+2176 LLVYSRYPK
-2185 MKNGRWFIIIGNIK
+2185 IKNCRWFIIIGNIK

-2205 FEKIAFKEKRNRKIN
+2205 FEKLAFKEKRNKKIN
-2220 FIAPKEIDEDS
+2220 FTAPKEIDEDS
-2231 IKLYIISDS
+2231 IKLFIMSDS

-2252 KQINKGIMDK
+2252 KKINKGIMDK

-2269 NKKEEKE
+2269 PIKEVKDDKKV
-2276 EKENKIEK
+2276 EK

-2291 ETQKGEDDDESD
+2291 ETQKGDDEDEEND

>member
-1 MRGNRR
+1 MRGSKY

-12 YNSNK
+12 YHNR
-17 GGHGGYHQGGNKGRG
+17 GGQGGYRRGGNKNRG
-32 GGKDGYNKYNNNYKY
+32 GANNKYNSNNYNNYNNKNYNNYNKNYYNNNSYNKYNQNYQE
-47 NNNNNNYNNNYNDKY
+47 DEQY
-62 YNNNYNKYNYNNK
+62 Y
-75 SFNKFNS
+75 
-82 NNQDEYYIEQ
+82 EE
-92 SLNSND
+92 SLNSTD
-98 NNEINENNKDI
+98 NKSYNNQNEANNNTSRSNKIEIENKNNKEEEI
-109 NDQNQNQINISK
+109 EENY
-121 EDEKKEEKQNDQNY
+121 EDEEDQEQYKKYEKY
-135 NDEEEKEDEQANK
+135 H
-148 LQKYYNPYF
+148 NPYF
-157 KRHKGDDFSRDTH
+157 KRHKGDDFARDTH

-178 EWNRKVKMEEKEKEK
+178 EYNRRIWK
-193 EEKEKKIIEEHE
+193 EEKEKKKEEKE
-205 NYIKE
+205 NQIKEEQEKYYKE
-210 NIDPYYNAE
+210 NIEPYYNAE
-219 ELRIKGKL
+219 EQRIKGKL
-227 LDIELRQEEERNKE
+227 LDIELRQEDEKNKE
-241 ENDKQREA
+241 ILDKQREE
-249 IKEII
+249 IKEHI
-254 KNNYDDQ
+254 KNNYDQQ
-261 MKNIND
+261 MQNLND
-267 ITNKNDNNNN
+267 ITD
-277 IIKDKKNNNNNET
+277 KDKNSLKNNET
-290 IFKKIIYGNE
+290 KFKKIIYNNP
-300 KIKNNPILIYNIME
+300 KIKNNPILIYNIIE

-351 CESFDVAKAAL
+351 CESFDVAKAAVE
-362 DANKNILL
+362 ANKKIAL

-381 NIKAELGKNKKK
+381 EVKTEIGKSKKK
-393 KGTMN
+393 KGNFDEM
-398 ELQKLQQENIQL
+398 QKLQKENIQI
-410 LELLGFDKQ
+410 LEFLGFDRK
-419 FFNEINNENN
+419 FFDEMDKDFSKENN
-429 NDINNK
+429 IV
-435 NNIIGGNQIIENDDF
+435 GGNQIIENDEF
-450 NFHEINPVKK
+450 QFKEVNPVKK

-478 FERTIRRNNYVEI
+478 QEDMINKSNYVEI
-491 KVKNKDKKRE
+491 KVKNRIKKRE
-501 KVEPLNVTKVLPKWA
+501 KKEPISVVKSLPKWA
-516 QKCFDFKF
+516 QRCFDFKF

-538 SDENLLITAPTG
+538 SDESLLITAPTG

-561 LREINRELR
+561 LREINKELK
-570 LKNMSEIGA
+570 LKNMNEIDV
-579 DFDFST
+579 DFNFSNT
-585 TTWDFKILFLVPLK
+585 IWDFKILFLVPLK
-599 ALANEFI
+599 ALANEFL
-606 NKFTAQLSYFN
+606 NKFKAQLGYFN

-630 KDQID
+630 KEQID

-689 KCELLQKFTRL
+689 KCELLQKFIRL

-745 IPYEDY
+745 CSYEDY
-751 KDLENNLVFEQVV
+751 KELENNLVYEQVV
-764 KYLKKE
+764 KYLKKG
-770 KQVLVFVHSRM
+770 KQALVFVHSRM

-795 VNGEED
+795 INAEEEYFRYEKNGEED
-801 LFRYEVKDKNEREYL
+801 YDNNQKSYKNDREYL
-816 KANNKV
+816 KVTNKV
-822 LQEIIPYGIG
+822 LQDILPYGIG

-845 VEKLFAKRSIK
+845 VENLFRKRSIK

-893 SILDIVQMFGRA
+893 SILDVVQMFGRA

-912 KGVGMIFCPMTKLS
+912 KGVGMIFCPKSKLNY
-926 HFVQKL
+926 FVSKL

-979 GRNRDSNIKEV
+979 GRKRDQNIKLV
-990 EKMIKK
+990 EKMIKTNFK
-996 SFSILNEFKL
+996 TLNEFKL
-1006 IRYVPSTG
+1006 IRYVPTTG

-1028 YMSYKTISYF
+1028 YMSYKTITEF
-1038 NENLREDMFDEEL
+1038 NEKLREDMFDEEL
-1051 LNLFSKSNEF
+1051 LNVFSLSNEF
-1061 SNMKLYSEEQPELK
+1061 SNMKLYDEEKPELIA
-1075 SLAIK
+1075 LAKK
-1080 FGLLSGNL
+1080 FNFLSGNL
-1088 TSKKT
+1088 TSKKS

-1107 LNGGYEYKNSSLF
+1107 LNGGYEFKNSSLF
-1120 MDTMYLVDNSP
+1120 MDTMYLIDNSP
-1131 RIFRAIVEIS
+1131 RIFRAIAEIA
-1141 IHKRLIRTSFLAINY
+1141 IHKRLIRTSFLALNY

-1167 TTPLWQFTYE
+1167 HTPLWQFTYE
-1177 SVNSKITNKNKK
+1177 SVNNKMMNKNKK
-1189 YNKHAGQ
+1189 YNKHSGQ
-1196 GYLDSDICR
+1196 GYLNSDICR
-1205 KLDARGYTEI
+1205 RLDARGYTEI
-1215 YQLFSDHIR
+1215 SQLFSDHIKT
-1224 MIASDLSMR
+1224 IAYDLSFR
-1233 VDTIN
+1233 VDQLN
-1238 EIKELIK
+1238 EIKDFIK
-1245 HIPRFNITVET
+1245 HIPRFNIVVEA

-1271 PKFKWNKKWNGLSEN
+1271 PKFRWSKKWNGLSEN

-1291 DNKKEIIHHELFNFT
+1291 DNKKEIIHTELFNFT
-1306 PKKLDEEKDKKYVP
+1306 PKKLDEERDKKFVP
-1320 RLKEV
+1320 KLKEV

-1330 VPFDIEKGQTHARLD
+1330 VPFDIEKGKTHARLD
-1345 SIYTISVISDK
+1345 AIYTISVISDK
-1356 WVNCYQQNIIELS
+1356 WVNCSQSTMIELS
-1369 EIDVP
+1369 EIEIP

-1380 NELLDLYPLPLSAL
+1380 NELLDLFPLPLSAL
-1394 KNKDYESIFNK
+1394 KNKDYESVFNK
-1405 EFQYFNPIQTQIFFS
+1405 EFQYFNPIQTQIFYS

-1427 LLVGAPTGSGK
+1427 LLIGAPTGSGK

-1459 YIAPLKSLSR
+1459 YIAPLKSLSK
-1469 ERVKDWKV
+1469 ERVKDWKQ
-1477 KFEFMKKNVI
+1477 KFSFLKKNVI
-1487 ELTGDFTPDLET
+1487 ELTGDFTPDLEI
-1499 LLKSHILITTP
+1499 LLNSDILITTP
-1510 EKWDVISRNW
+1510 EKWDGISRNW

-1590 YSKKSPPGLFNFRP
+1590 YTKKTPPGLFNFRP

-1660 ALDLIALSANHSL
+1660 ALDLIALSANNSL

-1684 SLKEINSYIELVQ
+1684 SIAEINSYIELVQ

-1785 PQFDN
+1785 PQYDN
-1790 EAIACLFVKEDKKN
+1790 EAIACLFVKQDKKN

-1861 YYGLSDAKDSKK
+1861 YYGLSDAKDPKVL
-1873 INEFI
+1873 NTFI
-1878 NKLLEKVLNE
+1878 NKLLEKVLDE
-1888 LHDAGCVKILDNDGL
+1888 LHDAGCIKILDNDGL
-1903 ESTYLGNLT
+1903 EPTYLGNYT

-1935 VDILSVLTLADEL
+1935 VEIINILTLADEL

-1963 MAQELPIKDPKFNFG
+1963 MAQELPIKDPKFNYG
-1978 KACTKGHLLI
+1978 KATTKGNLLI

-2036 LSFIQMIMQGVWM
+2036 LNFIQMIMQGVWM
-2049 DDCSLMCLPGLS
+2049 DDCSLMCLPGIT
-2061 LNDCKKIIKYG
+2061 LNDCKKFIKYG

-2083 IKKLSSNKNSNDKIL
+2083 IKKLSQNKNNNDEIL
-2098 ANQIKEF
+2098 SKKIKEF

-2111 IDSLDNDELN
+2111 IDSLGKDELD
-2121 KLADIAMRLPILDVS
+2121 KLADVAMRLPILDIN
-2136 YKVYSLDQNTLDRI
+2136 YKVYALDQNTLDRI

-2162 ISITLTKYNDIKNN
+2162 ISITLTKYNDVKNN
-2176 LVVHSRYPK
+2176 LVVYSRYPK
-2185 MKNGRWFIIIGNIK
+2185 IKNCRWFIIIGNVK

-2205 FEKIAFKEKRNRKIN
+2205 FEKLAFKEKRNRKIN
-2220 FIAPKEIDEDS
+2220 FTAPKEIDEDS
-2231 IKLYIISDS
+2231 IKLYIMSDS

-2269 NKKEEKE
+2269 AKKEEKE
-2276 EKENKIEK
+2276 DKKIEK

-2291 ETQKGEDDDESD
+2291 ETQKGEDDEDD

>member
-1 MRGNRR
+1 MKGNR
-7 NKNNN
+7 NNN
-12 YNSNK
+12 NNSNRNNYNK
-17 GGHGGYHQGGNKGRG
+17 GGHGNYRGRG
-32 GGKDGYNKYNNNYKY
+32 KRGGRGGYNKYNNNYNNY
-47 NNNNNNYNNNYNDKY
+47 NNNKKYYDNNNNYNTYNNEKFKSNKADDDYFEESLNGKNNSQINDSNSNFNQKNEEAYDDNYYNDEGQNNYNTEGQQQYNKYDKY
-62 YNNNYNKYNYNNK
+62 YNPN
-75 SFNKFNS
+75 
-82 NNQDEYYIEQ
+82 
-92 SLNSND
+92 
-98 NNEINENNKDI
+98 
-109 NDQNQNQINISK
+109 
-121 EDEKKEEKQNDQNY
+121 
-135 NDEEEKEDEQANK
+135 
-148 LQKYYNPYF
+148 F
-157 KRHKGDDFSRDTH
+157 KRHKGDEFARDTH
-170 QNQYKKKR
+170 KNQYQKKR
-178 EWNRKVKMEEKEKEK
+178 EYNRKVRKEEKEKEK
-193 EEKEKKIIEEHE
+193 EEKEKEIIEKHE
-205 NYIKE
+205 QYIKE

-219 ELRIKGKL
+219 EERIKEKL
-227 LDIELRQEEERNKE
+227 LDIELRQEDENNKE
-241 ENDKQREA
+241 ELDKQREQ
-249 IKEII
+249 IKDQIR
-254 KNNYDDQ
+254 NNYDKQLENLNKVTDKDKNEG
-261 MKNIND
+261 MKNNL
-267 ITNKNDNNNN
+267 
-277 IIKDKKNNNNNET
+277 NNET
-290 IFKKIIYGNE
+290 KFKKIIYSNQ
-300 KIKNNPILIYNIME
+300 KIKNNPLLIYNIME
-314 IFKAKKSSDE
+314 IFKAKKSADE

-335 DDISTIEE
+335 DDIPTIEE

-351 CESFDVAKAAL
+351 CESFDVAKTVV
-362 DANKNILL
+362 DENKKISS

-381 NIKAELGKNKKK
+381 EVKTEYGKNKKK
-393 KGTMN
+393 KGAVN
-398 ELQKLQQENIQL
+398 ELQKLQQENMEI
-410 LELLGFDKQ
+410 LEQLGFDRK
-419 FFNEINNENN
+419 FFAENEIS
-429 NDINNK
+429 NK
-435 NNIIGGNQIIENDDF
+435 DNKIVGGNQVIEKDEF
-450 NFHEINPVKK
+450 NFQEIHPVKK
-460 AFGDVGYNENII
+460 AFGDVGYNENIEK
-472 NDKEIY
+472 NNEIY
-478 FERTIRRNNYVEI
+478 EEKVTRKTNYVEI
-491 KVKNKDKKRE
+491 KVKNRIRKRE
-501 KVEPLNVTKVLPKWA
+501 KTELLFVNKVLPKWA
-516 QKCFDFKF
+516 QKCFDFQV

-529 STVFDKSFN
+529 SSVFDKSFN

-550 AGKTNIALVTI
+550 AGKTNIAIVTI
-561 LREINRELR
+561 LREIWRELK
-570 LKNMSEIGA
+570 LKNMSHIDET
-579 DFDFST
+579 FNFSNT
-585 TTWDFKILFLVPLK
+585 IWDFKILFLVPLK
-599 ALANEFI
+599 ALANEFLS
-606 NKFTAQLSYFN
+606 KFTFQLKHFN

-630 KDQID
+630 KEQID
-635 KTNLFVGIPEK
+635 KTNLFIGIPEK
-646 WDLFTRKHDDIF
+646 WDLFTRKHDDVF

-745 IPYEDY
+745 MAYEDY
-751 KDLENNLVFEQVV
+751 KRLENELVYEQVV
-764 KYLKKE
+764 RYLKKG

-781 ETINYAKELYRLAQ
+781 ETIKFAEELLNLSLENGEENLFRYDY
-795 VNGEED
+795 NGEED
-801 LFRYEVKDKNEREYL
+801 FEDLKERKKIQTDRQYL
-816 KANNKV
+816 KTDNKN
-822 LQEIIPYGIG
+822 LKELIPYGLG

-845 VEKLFAKRSIK
+845 VEKLFQKRSIK

-872 YAVIIKGTQFY
+872 YAVIIKGTAFY

-912 KGVGMIFCPMTKLS
+912 KGVGMIFCPMTKLN
-926 HFVQKL
+926 HFVSKL
-932 KNQINIE
+932 KNQINID
-939 SVLEKY
+939 SVLERY

-979 GRNRDSNIKEV
+979 GRNRDKNNKLV
-990 EKMIKK
+990 ENMIKN
-996 SFSILNEFKL
+996 SFKILNEFKL
-1006 IRYVPSTG
+1006 IRYVSSTG

-1028 YMSYKTISYF
+1028 YMSYRTISEF
-1038 NENLREDMFDEEL
+1038 NEKLREDMFDEEL
-1051 LNLFSKSNEF
+1051 LNLFALSNEF
-1061 SNMKLYSEEQPELK
+1061 QNMKVYQEEKPELEG
-1075 SLAIK
+1075 LAIK
-1080 FGLLSGNL
+1080 FKLLSGNL
-1088 TSKKT
+1088 TRRKS
-1093 IEDIPKPI
+1093 IDDIPKPI
-1101 ILLYAY
+1101 ILLQTY
-1107 LNGGYEYKNSSLF
+1107 LHGICEFRNSSLF
-1120 MDTMYLVDNSP
+1120 MDTMYLIDNSP
-1131 RIFRAIVEIS
+1131 RIFRAIAEIS
-1141 IHKRLIRTSFLAINY
+1141 IHKRLVRTSFLALNY

-1177 SVNSKITNKNKK
+1177 SVNTKLSAKNKK

-1196 GYLDSDICR
+1196 GYLSSDICKR
-1205 KLDARGYTEI
+1205 IDARGLTEI
-1215 YQLFSDHIR
+1215 SQIMTNYSKD
-1224 MIASDLSMR
+1224 IANDLSIK
-1233 VDTIN
+1233 VATLN
-1238 EIKELIK
+1238 EIKELIH
-1245 HIPRFNITVET
+1245 HIPRFNISVEA

-1271 PKFKWNKKWNGLSEN
+1271 PTFKWSKKWNGLSEN

-1306 PKKLDEEKDKKYVP
+1306 PKKLDEEDKKFIP

-1330 VPFDIEKGQTHARLD
+1330 VPFDIEQGKTHARLD
-1345 SIYTISVISDK
+1345 AVYTISIISDK
-1356 WVNCYQQNIIELS
+1356 WVNCSQKTVIELA

-1380 NELLDLYPLPLSAL
+1380 TELLDLYPLPLSAL
-1394 KNKDYESIFNK
+1394 KNKDYESVFNQS
-1405 EFQYFNPIQTQIFFS
+1405 FQYFNPIQTQIFFS
-1420 AYNSDEN
+1420 VYNSDEN

-1438 TAIAELAILRLFSK
+1438 TAIAELAILRLFNK

-1459 YIAPLKSLSR
+1459 YIAPLKSLSK
-1469 ERVKDWKV
+1469 ERVKDWKE
-1477 KFEFMKKNVI
+1477 KFKFMKKNVI
-1487 ELTGDFTPDLET
+1487 ELTGDYTPDLEV
-1499 LLKSHILITTP
+1499 LLNSDILITTP
-1510 EKWDVISRNW
+1510 EKWDGISRNW

-1534 DEIHLLGLDRGP
+1534 DEIHLLGLARGP

-1561 LKTPVRFIGLS
+1561 LNTPVRFIGLS
-1572 TALANS
+1572 TALANC
-1578 LDVAEW
+1578 LDVADW

-1673 GEHLQYPFLKT
+1673 GEHLQYPFLKC
-1684 SLKEINSYIELVQ
+1684 SLQEINSYIELVQ
-1697 DENLKNS
+1697 DDNLKNS

-1729 SQKIL
+1729 NQKIL

-1758 EYRDPKT
+1758 EYRDPQT

-1785 PQFDN
+1785 PQYDN
-1790 EAIACLFVKEDKKN
+1790 EAIACLFVKQEKKN

-1861 YYGLSDAKDSKK
+1861 YYGLSDAKDPKVL
-1873 INEFI
+1873 NQFI
-1878 NKLLEKVLNE
+1878 NKLLEKVLSE
-1888 LHDAGCVKILDNDGL
+1888 LHDAGCIKILDNDGL
-1903 ESTYLGNLT
+1903 ESTYIGNLT

-1935 VDILSVLTLADEL
+1935 VEILSILTLADEL

-1963 MAQELPIKDPKFNFG
+1963 MAQELPIKDPKFNYG
-1978 KACTKGHLLI
+1978 KATTKGNLLI

-2036 LSFIQMIMQGVWM
+2036 LNFIQMIMQGVWM
-2049 DDCSLMCLPGLS
+2049 DDCSLMCLPGIN
-2061 LNDCKKIIKYG
+2061 LNECKKIIEYG
-2072 KIEHLCEFCEY
+2072 KIDHLCEFCEY
-2083 IKKLSSNKNSNDKIL
+2083 IKTLSNNKDTDDKALSNK
-2098 ANQIKEF
+2098 IKEF
-2105 ITDKCK
+2105 ITKECK
-2111 IDSLDNDELN
+2111 IDSLDKDELD
-2121 KLADIAMRLPILDVS
+2121 KLADVAMRLPILDVS
-2136 YKVYSLDQNTLDRI
+2136 YKLYALDQNSLERI

-2162 ISITLTKYNDIKNN
+2162 LSITLTKYNDTKNN
-2176 LVVHSRYPK
+2176 LVVYSRYSK
-2185 MKNGRWFIIIGNIK
+2185 IKNCRWFVIVGNVK

-2220 FIAPKEIDEDS
+2220 FMAPREIDEDS
-2231 IKLYIISDS
+2231 IKLYILSDS

-2269 NKKEEKE
+2269 QKKDID
-2276 EKENKIEK
+2276 EKENEK
-2284 DDEDIEK
+2284 EDEKSEK
-2291 ETQKGEDDDESD
+2291 ETQRDEEEDP

>member
-1 MRGNRR
+1 MRGNRNNNNNNNR
-7 NKNNN
+7 NN
-12 YNSNK
+12 YNR
-17 GGHGGYHQGGNKGRG
+17 GGHGNYRGRG
-32 GGKDGYNKYNNNYKY
+32 GYRGGKGGYNKYNNNY
-47 NNNNNNYNNNYNDKY
+47 NNNNNRKYYDNKNNNYNSYNNEKFSSNYKKDDDYFEESLKPNDYDKNNSQINDSNSNSNQNYNEAYDDNYYNEEGQNNYNTEGQQQYNKYDKY
-62 YNNNYNKYNYNNK
+62 YNPN
-75 SFNKFNS
+75 
-82 NNQDEYYIEQ
+82 
-92 SLNSND
+92 
-98 NNEINENNKDI
+98 
-109 NDQNQNQINISK
+109 
-121 EDEKKEEKQNDQNY
+121 
-135 NDEEEKEDEQANK
+135 
-148 LQKYYNPYF
+148 F
-157 KRHKGDDFSRDTH
+157 KRHKGDDFARDTH
-170 QNQYKKKR
+170 KNQYQKKR
-178 EWNRKVKMEEKEKEK
+178 EYNRKVRKEEKEKEK
-193 EEKEKKIIEEHE
+193 EEKEKEIIEKHE
-205 NYIKE
+205 QYIKD

-219 ELRIKGKL
+219 EKRIQGKL
-227 LDIELRQEEERNKE
+227 LDIELKQEEENNKE
-241 ENDKQREA
+241 ELDKQREE
-249 IKEII
+249 IKDQIRNNYDKQLDNLSKVTNKDKNEGI
-254 KNNYDDQ
+254 KNNL
-261 MKNIND
+261 
-267 ITNKNDNNNN
+267 
-277 IIKDKKNNNNNET
+277 NNET
-290 IFKKIIYGNE
+290 KFKKIIYS
-300 KIKNNPILIYNIME
+300 NPKLKSNPLLIYNIME
-314 IFKAKKSSDE
+314 IFKAKKSADE

-335 DDISTIEE
+335 DDIPTIEE

-351 CESFDVAKAAL
+351 CESFDVAKTVV
-362 DANKNILL
+362 DENKKISLN
-370 SQENLKLFGNT
+370 QENLKLFGNT
-381 NIKAELGKNKKK
+381 EVKTEFGKNKKK
-393 KGTMN
+393 KGAVN
-398 ELQKLQQENIQL
+398 ELQKLQQENMEI
-410 LELLGFDKQ
+410 LEQLGFDRK
-419 FFNEINNENN
+419 FFVENEIS
-429 NDINNK
+429 NK
-435 NNIIGGNQIIENDDF
+435 DNKIVGGNQVIEKDDF
-450 NFHEINPVKK
+450 NFQEIHPVKK
-460 AFGDVGYNENII
+460 AFGDVGYNENIEK
-472 NDKEIY
+472 NNEIY
-478 FERTIRRNNYVEI
+478 EEKVTRKTNYVEI
-491 KVKNKDKKRE
+491 KVKNRIRKRE
-501 KVEPLNVTKVLPKWA
+501 KTELLFVNKVLPKWA
-516 QKCFDFKF
+516 QKCFDFQV

-529 STVFDKSFN
+529 SSVFDKSFN

-550 AGKTNIALVTI
+550 SGKTNIAIVTI
-561 LREINRELR
+561 LREIWRELK
-570 LKNMSEIGA
+570 LKNMSHIDET
-579 DFDFST
+579 FNFSNT
-585 TTWDFKILFLVPLK
+585 VWDFKILFLVPLK
-599 ALANEFI
+599 ALANEFLS
-606 NKFTAQLSYFN
+606 KFTFQLKHFN

-630 KDQID
+630 KEQID
-635 KTNLFVGIPEK
+635 KTNLFIGIPEK
-646 WDLFTRKHDDIF
+646 WDLFTRKHDDVF

-745 IPYEDY
+745 MAYEDY
-751 KDLENNLVFEQVV
+751 KKLENELVYEQVV
-764 KYLKKE
+764 KYLKKG
-770 KQVLVFVHSRM
+770 KQVLVFVHSRI
-781 ETINYAKELYRLAQ
+781 ETIKFAEELLRLSLEFGEENLFRYDY
-795 VNGEED
+795 NGEED
-801 LFRYEVKDKNEREYL
+801 LEELKEWKKNQIQADRQFL
-816 KANNKV
+816 KTDNKN
-822 LQEIIPYGIG
+822 LKELIPYGLG
-832 FHNAGLLRKDRTI
+832 FHNAGLLRKDRSI
-845 VEKLFAKRSIK
+845 VEKLFQKRSIK

-872 YAVIIKGTQFY
+872 YAVIIKGTAFY

-912 KGVGMIFCPMTKLS
+912 KGVGMIFCPMTKLN
-926 HFVQKL
+926 HFVSKL

-939 SVLEKY
+939 SVLERY

-979 GRNRDSNIKEV
+979 GRNRDKNNKLV
-990 EKMIKK
+990 ENMIKN
-996 SFSILNEFKL
+996 SFRILNEFKL
-1006 IRYVPSTG
+1006 IRYVSSTG

-1028 YMSYKTISYF
+1028 YMSYRTISEF
-1038 NENLREDMFDEEL
+1038 NEKLREDMFDEEL
-1051 LNLFSKSNEF
+1051 LNLFALSNEF
-1061 SNMKLYSEEQPELK
+1061 QNMKVYQEEKPELEG
-1075 SLAIK
+1075 LAVK
-1080 FGLLSGNL
+1080 FKLLSDNL
-1088 TSKKT
+1088 TRRKS
-1093 IEDIPKPI
+1093 IDDIPKPI
-1101 ILLYAY
+1101 ILLQTY
-1107 LNGGYEYKNSSLF
+1107 LHGICEFRNSSLF

-1131 RIFRAIVEIS
+1131 RIFRAIAEIS
-1141 IHKRLIRTSFLAINY
+1141 IHKRLVRTSFLALNY

-1177 SVNSKITNKNKK
+1177 SVNTKISKNKK
-1189 YNKHAGQ
+1189 NNRHVGQ
-1196 GYLDSDICR
+1196 GYLSSDICR
-1205 KLDARGYTEI
+1205 KIDARGLTEI
-1215 YQLFSDHIR
+1215 SQIMTSYSKD
-1224 MIASDLSMR
+1224 IANDLSIK
-1233 VDTIN
+1233 VATLN
-1238 EIKELIK
+1238 EIKELIH
-1245 HIPRFNITVET
+1245 HIPRFNITVES

-1271 PKFKWNKKWNGLSEN
+1271 PTFKWSKKWNGLSEN

-1306 PKKLDEEKDKKYVP
+1306 PKKLDEEDKKYIP

-1330 VPFDIEKGQTHARLD
+1330 VPFDIEQGKTHARLD
-1345 SIYTISVISDK
+1345 SVYTISIISDK
-1356 WVNCYQQNIIELS
+1356 WVNCSQKTVIELA

-1380 NELLDLYPLPLSAL
+1380 TELLDLYPLPLSAL
-1394 KNKDYESIFNK
+1394 KNKDYESVFNQN
-1405 EFQYFNPIQTQIFFS
+1405 FQYFNPIQTQIFFS
-1420 AYNSDEN
+1420 VYNSDEN

-1438 TAIAELAILRLFSK
+1438 TAIAELAILRLFNK

-1459 YIAPLKSLSR
+1459 YIAPLKSLSK
-1469 ERVKDWKV
+1469 ERVKDWKE
-1477 KFEFMKKNVI
+1477 KFKFMKKNVI
-1487 ELTGDFTPDLET
+1487 ELTGDYTPDLEV
-1499 LLKSHILITTP
+1499 LLNSDILITTP
-1510 EKWDVISRNW
+1510 EKWDGISRNW
-1520 HHRSYVKKVNLIII
+1520 HHRTYVKKVNLIII
-1534 DEIHLLGLDRGP
+1534 DEIHLLGLARGP

-1561 LKTPVRFIGLS
+1561 LNTPVRFIGLS
-1572 TALANS
+1572 TALANC
-1578 LDVAEW
+1578 LDVADW

-1590 YSKKSPPGLFNFRP
+1590 YSKKAPPGLFNFRP

-1673 GEHLQYPFLKT
+1673 GEHLQYPFLKC
-1684 SLKEINSYIELVQ
+1684 SLQEINSYIELVQ
-1697 DENLKNS
+1697 DDNLKNS

-1729 SQKIL
+1729 NQKIL

-1758 EYRDPKT
+1758 EYRDPQT

-1785 PQFDN
+1785 PQYDN
-1790 EAIACLFVKEDKKN
+1790 EAIACLFVKQEKKN

-1861 YYGLSDAKDSKK
+1861 YYGLSDAKDPKVL
-1873 INEFI
+1873 NQFI

-1888 LHDAGCVKILDNDGL
+1888 LHDAGCIKILDNDGL
-1903 ESTYLGNLT
+1903 ESTYIGNLT

-1935 VDILSVLTLADEL
+1935 VEILSILTLADEL

-1963 MAQELPIKDPKFNFG
+1963 MAQELPIKDPKFNYG
-1978 KACTKGHLLI
+1978 KATTKGNLLI

-2015 ILLFMADIAK
+2015 ILLFMADISK

-2036 LSFIQMIMQGVWM
+2036 LNFIQMIMQGVWM
-2049 DDCSLMCLPGLS
+2049 DDCSLMCLPGIN
-2061 LNDCKKIIKYG
+2061 LNECKKIIEYG
-2072 KIEHLCEFCEY
+2072 KIDHLCEFCEY
-2083 IKKLSSNKNSNDKIL
+2083 IKTLSNNKGTDDKTLSNK
-2098 ANQIKEF
+2098 IKEF
-2105 ITDKCK
+2105 ITKKCK
-2111 IDSLDNDELN
+2111 IDSLDKDELD
-2121 KLADIAMRLPILDVS
+2121 KLADVAMRLPILDVS
-2136 YKVYSLDQNTLDRI
+2136 YKLYALDQNSLERI

-2162 ISITLTKYNDIKNN
+2162 LSITLTKYNDTKNN
-2176 LVVHSRYPK
+2176 LVVYSRYPK
-2185 MKNGRWFIIIGNIK
+2185 IKNCRWFVIVGNVK

-2220 FIAPKEIDEDS
+2220 FMAPREIDEDS
-2231 IKLYIISDS
+2231 IKLYIMSDS

-2269 NKKEEKE
+2269 QKKDIDEKE
-2276 EKENKIEK
+2276 SEKEDEK
-2284 DDEDIEK
+2284 SEK
-2291 ETQKGEDDDESD
+2291 ETQRDEEEDA

>member
-1 MRGNRR
+1 MRGH
-7 NKNNN
+7 KHNN
-12 YNSNK
+12 YYSNR
-17 GGHGGYHQGGNKGRG
+17 GGRG
-32 GGKDGYNKYNNNYKY
+32 GNRGRGGKNGYYKY
-47 NNNNNNYNNNYNDKY
+47 NNFNRYNNSNYSNNNYNNYNNRD
-62 YNNNYNKYNYNNK
+62 NNNYYNNK
-75 SFNKFNS
+75 SENK
-82 NNQDEYYIEQ
+82 EEIEQ
-92 SLNSND
+92 SNSNTD
-98 NNEINENNKDI
+98 NQQETKKDI
-109 NDQNQNQINISK
+109 NNKNNEEQYY
-121 EDEKKEEKQNDQNY
+121 EDDYEEN
-135 NDEEEKEDEQANK
+135 EEEQEQYK
-148 LQKYYNPYF
+148 KYEKYHNPYF
-157 KRHKGDDFSRDTH
+157 KRHRGDDFARDTH

-178 EWNRKVKMEEKEKEK
+178 EWNRKVWKEEKEKEK
-193 EEKEKKIIEEHE
+193 EDKEKKIIEEHE

-227 LDIELRQEEERNKE
+227 LDIELRQEDEKNKE
-241 ENDKQREA
+241 QNDKQREE
-249 IKEII
+249 IKEKI
-254 KNNYDDQ
+254 KENYDLQ
-261 MKNIND
+261 MKNLDDMTNKDKNKNI
-267 ITNKNDNNNN
+267 NKNDN
-277 IIKDKKNNNNNET
+277 ET
-290 IFKKIIYGNE
+290 KFKKIIYKNE
-300 KIKNNPILIYNIME
+300 KIKNNPLLIYNIME
-314 IFKAKKSSDE
+314 LFKAKKSADE

-335 DDISTIEE
+335 DEFSTIEE

-351 CESFDVAKAAL
+351 CESFDVAKAAV
-362 DANKNILL
+362 DAGKNIAQ

-381 NIKAELGKNKKK
+381 TVKTEIGKSKKK
-393 KGTMN
+393 KGALN
-398 ELQKLQQENIQL
+398 ELEKLQQENMEI
-410 LELLGFDKQ
+410 LEYLGFDKK
-419 FFNEINNENN
+419 FFNDSNDENLKKLNN
-429 NDINNK
+429 N
-435 NNIIGGNQIIENDDF
+435 NIVGGDQIIEDDNY
-450 NFHEINPVKK
+450 NFQEINPVKK
-460 AFGDVGYNENII
+460 AFGDVGYNENIV

-478 FERTIRRNNYVEI
+478 EERSIRKNNYVEI
-491 KVKNKDKKRE
+491 KVKNRQRKRE
-501 KVEPLNVTKVLPKWA
+501 KVELINVLKVLPKWA

-529 STVFDKSFN
+529 SRVFDKSFN

-561 LREINRELR
+561 LREINRELK
-570 LKNMSEIGA
+570 LKNMSEIDGN
-579 DFDFST
+579 FDFSYYK
-585 TTWDFKILFLVPLK
+585 WDLKILFLVPLK
-599 ALANEFI
+599 ALANEFL
-606 NKFTAQLSYFN
+606 NKFKAQLGHFN

-630 KDQID
+630 KEQID

-646 WDLFTRKHDDIF
+646 WDLFTRKHDDVF

-689 KCELLQKFTRL
+689 KCELLQKFIRL

-735 TMKFFGLKDK
+735 TMKFFGLKEK
-745 IPYEDY
+745 GSYEDY
-751 KDLENNLVFEQVV
+751 KDLENNLVYEQVI
-764 KYLKKE
+764 KYLKKD

-781 ETINYAKELYRLAQ
+781 ETINFAKELYRLAQ
-795 VNGEED
+795 TNAEED
-801 LFRYEVKDKNEREYL
+801 FFRYEVNGEADIDYSQKNRKKDREYL

-822 LQEIIPYGIG
+822 LQEILPYGIG

-845 VEKLFAKRSIK
+845 VEKLFQKRSIK

-872 YAVIIKGTQFY
+872 YTVIIKGTQYY

-893 SILDIVQMFGRA
+893 SILDILQMFGRA

-912 KGVGMIFCPMTKLS
+912 KGVGLIFSPMSKVNY
-926 HFVQKL
+926 FVSKL

-957 NISSLE
+957 NISSIE
-963 DAKNWLKLTY
+963 DAKNWFKLTY
-973 LSVIKC
+973 LSVIRC
-979 GRNRDSNIKEV
+979 GRKRDQNNKLV
-990 EKMIKK
+990 EKMIKN
-996 SFSILNEFKL
+996 SFQILNEFKL
-1006 IRYVPSTG
+1006 IRYISSTG

-1028 YMSYKTISYF
+1028 YMSYKTISEF
-1038 NENLREDMFDEEL
+1038 NEKLREDMFDEEL
-1051 LNLFSKSNEF
+1051 LNLFSLSNEF
-1061 SNMKLYSEEQPELK
+1061 ANMKLYSEEKPELEA
-1075 SLAIK
+1075 LAHK
-1080 FGLLSGNL
+1080 FNLLSNNIAGR
-1088 TSKKT
+1088 KT
-1093 IEDIPKPI
+1093 IEEIPKPI

-1107 LNGGYEYKNSSLF
+1107 LNGGYEFRNSSLF

-1131 RIFRAIVEIS
+1131 RVFRAIVEIC
-1141 IHKRLIRTSFLAINY
+1141 IHKRLVRTSFLALNY

-1167 TTPLWQFTYE
+1167 HTPLWQFTYE
-1177 SVNSKITNKNKK
+1177 SVNNKILNKNKK
-1189 YNKHAGQ
+1189 NIKHSGQ
-1196 GYLDSDICR
+1196 GYIDSDICKR
-1205 KLDARGYTEI
+1205 MDAKGYTEI
-1215 YQLFSDHIR
+1215 SQIMTDNAR
-1224 MIASDLSMR
+1224 TIAFDLSIK
-1233 VDTIN
+1233 VDALN
-1238 EIKELIK
+1238 EIKDLIR
-1245 HIPRFNITVET
+1245 HIPRFKITVET
-1256 KPLTRTILNITLTLE
+1256 KPLTRTILNITITLE
-1271 PKFKWNKKWNGLSEN
+1271 PTFRWSKKWNGLSEN

-1306 PKKLDEEKDKKYVP
+1306 PKKLDEETNKKFVP
-1320 RLKEV
+1320 KLKEV

-1330 VPFDIEKGQTHARLD
+1330 VPFDIEQGKAHARLD
-1345 SIYTISVISDK
+1345 AIYTISIISDK
-1356 WVNCYQQNIIELS
+1356 WVNCSQRTMIELS
-1369 EIDVP
+1369 EIEVP

-1380 NELLDLYPLPLSAL
+1380 TELLDLFPLPISAL
-1394 KNKDYESIFNK
+1394 RNRDYESVFNK

-1459 YIAPLKSLSR
+1459 YIAPLKSLSK
-1469 ERVKDWKV
+1469 ERVKDWKI
-1477 KFEFMKKNVI
+1477 KFAFLKKNVI
-1487 ELTGDFTPDLET
+1487 ELTGDFTPDLEI
-1499 LLKSHILITTP
+1499 LLNSDILITTP
-1510 EKWDVISRNW
+1510 EKWDGISRNW

-1534 DEIHLLGLDRGP
+1534 DEIHLLGLERGP

-1561 LKTPVRFIGLS
+1561 LNTKVRFIGLS

-1590 YSKKSPPGLFNFRP
+1590 YTKQSPPGLFNFRP

-1684 SLKEINSYIELVQ
+1684 SLQEINSYIELVQ

-1734 ILIATST
+1734 ILIATAT

-1785 PQFDN
+1785 PQYDN
-1790 EAIACLFVKEDKKN
+1790 EAIACLFVKQDKKN

-1839 KKQCIDYI
+1839 KKDCVDYI

-1861 YYGLSDAKDSKK
+1861 YYGLPNAKDSKVL
-1873 INEFI
+1873 NQFI

-1888 LHDAGCVKILDNDGL
+1888 LHDAGCIKILDNDGL
-1903 ESTYLGNLT
+1903 ESTYLGNYT
-1912 SFYYMSYKTAKFYRD
+1912 SFYYMSYKTAKFFRD

-1935 VDILSVLTLADEL
+1935 VEILSILTLSDEL

-1963 MAQELPIKDPKFNFG
+1963 MAQELPIKDPKFNYG
-1978 KACTKGHLLI
+1978 RASTKGNLLI

-2036 LSFIQMIMQGVWM
+2036 LNFIQMIMQGVWM
-2049 DDCSLMCLPGLS
+2049 DDCSLMCLPGIT
-2061 LNDCKKIIKYG
+2061 LNECKKIIKYG

-2083 IKKLSSNKNSNDKIL
+2083 IKKLSQNKNSDEKNLVKD
-2098 ANQIKEF
+2098 IKEF
-2105 ITDKCK
+2105 ITNKCE
-2111 IDSLDNDELN
+2111 IDSLEEDELN
-2121 KLADIAMRLPILDVS
+2121 KLADVAKRLPILDVN
-2136 YKVYSLDQNTLDRI
+2136 YKLYALDQNTLERI
-2150 YDKPIIENSDVQ
+2150 YDMPIVENSDVQ
-2162 ISITLTKYNDIKNN
+2162 MSITLTKYNDIKNN
-2176 LVVHSRYPK
+2176 LVVYSRYPK
-2185 MKNGRWFIIIGNIK
+2185 MKNCRWFIIIGNVK

-2220 FIAPKEIDEDS
+2220 FTAPKNIDEDS
-2231 IKLYIISDS
+2231 IKLYILSDS

-2252 KQINKGIMDK
+2252 KQINEGIKDK
-2262 YGIIEIK
+2262 YGIIELK
-2269 NKKEEKE
+2269 PKKEKE
-2276 EKENKIEK
+2276 EKEDKK
-2284 DDEDIEK
+2284 DEEEDVEK
-2291 ETQKGEDDDESD
+2291 ETQKGEDEEDD